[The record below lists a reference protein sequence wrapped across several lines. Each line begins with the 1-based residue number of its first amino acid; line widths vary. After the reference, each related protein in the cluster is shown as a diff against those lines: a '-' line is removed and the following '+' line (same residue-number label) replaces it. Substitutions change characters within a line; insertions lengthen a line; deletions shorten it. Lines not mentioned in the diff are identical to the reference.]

1 MKKTF
6 QFLSLAF
13 AALCFTAC
21 EDVPAPFNIFSEG
34 GGQGASSQLPYTA
47 TFESS
52 LGDFTTE
59 NTVGDFP
66 WTCQYSCAQ
75 ITSYIDTDG
84 DGTKE
89 NNPATS
95 WLISPAFDLT
105 GVEAAHVSFDYILR
119 YANASELATNYQ
131 VLVSKDYSKENGV
144 AAANWT
150 VLPLDLV
157 QGSDWETWT
166 NTGNLNIPAEF
177 CNTANVTVALRY
189 IAQAKAATWE
199 VKNFVL
205 DQGAGDNGGGSGEE
219 GGVKTLP
226 YSEEFSTTLG
236 AFKNYTTSGEGAWTI
251 DYSTAKATGYDNASK
266 VTTAGTYYLV
276 SPEISLA
283 GQTAVHVSYEY
294 IMRYNKGDEN
304 QQVFITDAFNEAA
317 PAEGWTLLVG
327 KHTEGTDW
335 TTFAKEDV
343 AIPAAYLGKTIRIA
357 FRYNTNAESGST
369 WEVKNFAIAAGAASG
384 EGGNTG
390 GGSEGV
396 ATGDGTLANPF
407 NSVAANAYVA
417 AMAADVVSENDV
429 YIKGKIAS
437 VEEAYGT
444 QFGNGSFTISDDGT
458 SANGFKVWRA
468 LYLNNE
474 KYQDG
479 QTQIKVGDEVVVCGK
494 VVNFKGNTPETA
506 QGQAYLY
513 SLVSSEGGNTG
524 GEGGGSVDNPIT
536 NDYITVTA
544 ASFGLENGTAVPQLT
559 LSDGTTLSF
568 DGGGNTNAPK
578 YYTAGTNIRMYPKNT
593 MTVKASKKIAAIVI
607 NVDKYNGTIC
617 NASGDISAN
626 PGSVS
631 TSEQVVTIS
640 SVNATSTVITNTST
654 TTSTPSQIRWISM
667 TIYYVE

>member
-6 QFLSLAF
+6 QFLALAF

-21 EDVPAPFNIFSEG
+21 EDVPAPYNIFSEG
-34 GGQGASSQLPYTA
+34 AGQGTGSHLPYTV

-66 WTCQYSCAQ
+66 WTCQHSCAQ

-119 YANASELATNYQ
+119 YANASDLATNYQ
-131 VLVSKDYSKENGV
+131 VLVSKDYTKDAGV
-144 AAANWT
+144 AAASWT

-157 QGSDWETWT
+157 QVSDWDTWT
-166 NTGNLNIPAEF
+166 NTGNLNIPAAF
-177 CNTANVTVALRY
+177 CNTANVTIALRY

-205 DQGAGDNGGGSGEE
+205 DQGAGDQGAGDNGGGSGEE

-236 AFKNYTTSGEGAWTI
+236 GFKNYTTSGEGAWTI

-294 IMRYNKGDEN
+294 ILRYNKGDEN

-317 PAEGWTLLVG
+317 PAEGWTLLVD

-335 TTFAKEDV
+335 TTFAKEDI
-343 AIPAAYLGKTIRIA
+343 AIPAAYLGKTVRIA

-369 WEVKNFAIAAGAASG
+369 WEVKNFAIAAGAPG
-384 EGGNTG
+384 
-390 GGSEGV
+390 
-396 ATGDGTLANPF
+396 
-407 NSVAANAYVA
+407 
-417 AMAADVVSENDV
+417 
-429 YIKGKIAS
+429 
-437 VEEAYGT
+437 
-444 QFGNGSFTISDDGT
+444 
-458 SANGFKVWRA
+458 
-468 LYLNNE
+468 
-474 KYQDG
+474 
-479 QTQIKVGDEVVVCGK
+479 
-494 VVNFKGNTPETA
+494 
-506 QGQAYLY
+506 
-513 SLVSSEGGNTG
+513 EGGNTG
-524 GEGGGSVDNPIT
+524 GEGGGSVDTPIT

-544 ASFGLENGTAVPQLT
+544 ASFGMGNGEAVSELK
-559 LSDGTTLSF
+559 LSDGTTLTF
-568 DGGGNTNAPK
+568 DGGGNTSAPK
-578 YYTAGTNIRMYPKNT
+578 YYDGGKNIRMYPKNT
-593 MTVKASKKIAAIVI
+593 MTVKASKKIAAVVL

-617 NASGDISAN
+617 NASGDITAN

-631 TSEQVVTIS
+631 TSGQVVTINN
-640 SVNATSTVITNTST
+640 VNANSTVITNTST
-654 TTSTPSQIRWISM
+654 TTSTPSQIRWISL
-667 TIYYVE
+667 TVYYVE

>member
-6 QFLSLAF
+6 QFLALAF

-21 EDVPAPFNIFSEG
+21 EDVPAPYNIFSEG
-34 GGQGASSQLPYTA
+34 AGQGTGSHLPYTV

-66 WTCQYSCAQ
+66 WTCQHSCAQ

-119 YANASELATNYQ
+119 YANASDLATNYQ
-131 VLVSKDYSKENGV
+131 VLVSKDYTKDAGV
-144 AAANWT
+144 AAASWT

-157 QGSDWETWT
+157 QVSDWDTWT

-177 CNTANVTVALRY
+177 CNTANVTIALRY

-205 DQGAGDNGGGSGEE
+205 DQGAGDQGAGDNGGGSGEE

-236 AFKNYTTSGEGAWTI
+236 GFKNYTTSGEGAWTI

-294 IMRYNKGDEN
+294 ILRYNKGDEN
-304 QQVFITDAFNEAA
+304 QQVFITDAFNEAT
-317 PAEGWTLLVG
+317 PAEGWTLLVD

-335 TTFAKEDV
+335 TTFAKEDI
-343 AIPAAYLGKTIRIA
+343 AIPAAYLGKTVRIA

-369 WEVKNFAIAAGAASG
+369 WEVKNFAIAAGAPG
-384 EGGNTG
+384 
-390 GGSEGV
+390 
-396 ATGDGTLANPF
+396 
-407 NSVAANAYVA
+407 
-417 AMAADVVSENDV
+417 
-429 YIKGKIAS
+429 
-437 VEEAYGT
+437 
-444 QFGNGSFTISDDGT
+444 
-458 SANGFKVWRA
+458 
-468 LYLNNE
+468 
-474 KYQDG
+474 
-479 QTQIKVGDEVVVCGK
+479 
-494 VVNFKGNTPETA
+494 
-506 QGQAYLY
+506 
-513 SLVSSEGGNTG
+513 EGGNTG
-524 GEGGGSVDNPIT
+524 GEGGGSVDTPIT

-544 ASFGLENGTAVPQLT
+544 ASFGLENQAAVTELK
-559 LSDGTTLSF
+559 LSDGTTLTF
-568 DGGGNTNAPK
+568 DGGGNTNPPK
-578 YYTAGTNIRMYPKNT
+578 YYDAAKNIRMYPKNT
-593 MTVKASKKIAAIVI
+593 MTVKASKKIAAIVL

-617 NASGDISAN
+617 NASGDITAN

-631 TSEQVVTIS
+631 TSGQVVTIS
-640 SVNATSTVITNTST
+640 NVNATSTVITNTST
-654 TTSTPSQIRWISM
+654 TTSTPSQIRWISL
-667 TIYYVE
+667 TVYYVE

>member
-6 QFLSLAF
+6 QFLALAF

-34 GGQGASSQLPYTA
+34 GQGTSSQFPYTA

-75 ITSYIDTDG
+75 ITSFIDTDG

-131 VLVSKDYSKENGV
+131 VLVSKDYTKDAGV
-144 AAANWT
+144 AAASWT

-157 QGSDWETWT
+157 QGSDWDTWT

-177 CNTANVTVALRY
+177 CNTANVTIALRY
-189 IAQAKAATWE
+189 ISVAKAATWE

-219 GGVKTLP
+219 VGVKTLP

-236 AFKNYTTSGEGAWTI
+236 GFKNYTTSGEGAWKI
-251 DYSTAKATGYDNASK
+251 DFKAATATGYDNSTK

-304 QQVFITDAFNEAA
+304 QQVFITDSFNEAA

-327 KHTEGTDW
+327 KHTEGSDW
-335 TTFAKEDV
+335 TTFAKEDI

-369 WEVKNFAIAAGAASG
+369 WEVKNFAIAAGEGSG

-429 YIKGKIAS
+429 YIKGKIVS
-437 VEEAYGT
+437 VEEAYST
-444 QFGNGSFTISDDGT
+444 QFGNASFTISDDGT

-468 LYLNNE
+468 YYLNNE

-479 QTQIKVGDEVVVCGK
+479 QTQIKVGDEVIVCGK
-494 VVNFKGNTPETA
+494 VVNYKGNTPETA

-524 GEGGGSVDNPIT
+524 GGTVDNPIT

-544 ASFGLENGTAVPQLT
+544 ASFGKANGEAVTELQLA
-559 LSDGTTLSF
+559 DGTTLTF

-578 YYTAGTNIRMYPKNT
+578 YYTSGTNIRMYPKNT
-593 MTVKASKKIAAIVI
+593 MTVKASKKIAAIVL
-607 NVDKYNGTIC
+607 NVDTFNGVVC
-617 NASGDISAN
+617 NASGDITAN

-640 SVNATSTVITNTST
+640 NVNATSTVITNTST
-654 TTSTPSQIRWISM
+654 TTSTPSQIRWISL
-667 TIYYVE
+667 TVYYVE

>member
-6 QFLSLAF
+6 QFLALAF

-21 EDVPAPFNIFSEG
+21 EDVPAPYNIFSEG
-34 GGQGASSQLPYTA
+34 AGQGTGSHLPYTV

-66 WTCQYSCAQ
+66 WTCQHSCAQ

-119 YANASELATNYQ
+119 YANASDLATNYQ
-131 VLVSKDYSKENGV
+131 VLVSKDYTKDAGV
-144 AAANWT
+144 AAASWT

-157 QGSDWETWT
+157 QVSDWDTWT

-177 CNTANVTVALRY
+177 CNTANVTIALRY

-205 DQGAGDNGGGSGEE
+205 DQGAGDQGAGGNGGGSGEE

-236 AFKNYTTSGEGAWTI
+236 GFKNYTTSGEGAWTI

-294 IMRYNKGDEN
+294 ILRYNKGDEN
-304 QQVFITDAFNEAA
+304 QQVFITDAFNEAT
-317 PAEGWTLLVG
+317 PAEGWTLLVD

-335 TTFAKEDV
+335 TTFAKEDI
-343 AIPAAYLGKTIRIA
+343 AIPAAYLGKTVRIA

-369 WEVKNFAIAAGAASG
+369 WEVKNFAIAAGAPG
-384 EGGNTG
+384 
-390 GGSEGV
+390 
-396 ATGDGTLANPF
+396 
-407 NSVAANAYVA
+407 
-417 AMAADVVSENDV
+417 
-429 YIKGKIAS
+429 
-437 VEEAYGT
+437 
-444 QFGNGSFTISDDGT
+444 
-458 SANGFKVWRA
+458 
-468 LYLNNE
+468 
-474 KYQDG
+474 
-479 QTQIKVGDEVVVCGK
+479 
-494 VVNFKGNTPETA
+494 
-506 QGQAYLY
+506 
-513 SLVSSEGGNTG
+513 EGGNTG
-524 GEGGGSVDNPIT
+524 GEGGGSVDTPIT

-544 ASFGLENGTAVPQLT
+544 ASFGLENQAAVTELK
-559 LSDGTTLSF
+559 LSDGTTLTF
-568 DGGGNTNAPK
+568 DGGGNTNPPK
-578 YYTAGTNIRMYPKNT
+578 YYNAGNNIRMYPKNT
-593 MTVKASKKIAAIVI
+593 MTISASKKIAAIVL

-617 NASGDISAN
+617 NASGDITAN

-631 TSEQVVTIS
+631 TSGQVVTINN
-640 SVNATSTVITNTST
+640 VNANSTVITNTST
-654 TTSTPSQIRWISM
+654 TTSTPSQIRWISL
-667 TIYYVE
+667 TVYYVE

>member
-6 QFLSLAF
+6 QFLALAF

-21 EDVPAPFNIFSEG
+21 EDVPAPYNIFSEG
-34 GGQGASSQLPYTA
+34 AGQGTGSHLPYTV

-66 WTCQYSCAQ
+66 WTCQHSCAQ

-119 YANASELATNYQ
+119 YANASDLATNYQ
-131 VLVSKDYSKENGV
+131 VLVSKDYTKDAGV
-144 AAANWT
+144 AAASWT

-157 QGSDWETWT
+157 QVSDWDTWT
-166 NTGNLNIPAEF
+166 NTGNLNIPAAF
-177 CNTANVTVALRY
+177 CNTVNVTIALRY

-205 DQGAGDNGGGSGEE
+205 DQGAGDQGAGDNGGGSGEE

-236 AFKNYTTSGEGAWTI
+236 GFKNYTTSGEGAWTI

-294 IMRYNKGDEN
+294 ILRYNKGDEN
-304 QQVFITDAFNEAA
+304 QQVFITDAFNEAT
-317 PAEGWTLLVG
+317 PAEGWTLLVD

-335 TTFAKEDV
+335 TTFAKEDI
-343 AIPAAYLGKTIRIA
+343 AIPAAYLGKTVRIA

-369 WEVKNFAIAAGAASG
+369 WEVKNFAIAAGAPG
-384 EGGNTG
+384 
-390 GGSEGV
+390 
-396 ATGDGTLANPF
+396 
-407 NSVAANAYVA
+407 
-417 AMAADVVSENDV
+417 
-429 YIKGKIAS
+429 
-437 VEEAYGT
+437 
-444 QFGNGSFTISDDGT
+444 
-458 SANGFKVWRA
+458 
-468 LYLNNE
+468 
-474 KYQDG
+474 
-479 QTQIKVGDEVVVCGK
+479 
-494 VVNFKGNTPETA
+494 
-506 QGQAYLY
+506 
-513 SLVSSEGGNTG
+513 EGGNTG
-524 GEGGGSVDNPIT
+524 GEGGGSVDTPIT

-544 ASFGLENGTAVPQLT
+544 ASFGLENQAAVTELK
-559 LSDGTTLSF
+559 LSDGTTLTF
-568 DGGGNTNAPK
+568 DGGGNTNPPK
-578 YYTAGTNIRMYPKNT
+578 YYNAGNNIRMYPKNT
-593 MTVKASKKIAAIVI
+593 MTVKASKKIAAVVL
-607 NVDKYNGTIC
+607 NVDKYNGVIC

-631 TSEQVVTIS
+631 SSEQVVTIS
-640 SVNATSTVITNTST
+640 NVNATSTVITNTST
-654 TTSTPSQIRWISM
+654 TTSTPSQIRWISL
-667 TIYYVE
+667 TVYYVE

>member
-6 QFLSLAF
+6 QFLALAF

-21 EDVPAPFNIFSEG
+21 EDVPAPYNIFSEG
-34 GGQGASSQLPYTA
+34 AGQGTGSHLPYTV

-66 WTCQYSCAQ
+66 WTCQHSCAQ

-119 YANASELATNYQ
+119 YANASDLATNYQ
-131 VLVSKDYSKENGV
+131 VLVSKDYTKDAGV
-144 AAANWT
+144 AAASWT

-157 QGSDWETWT
+157 QVSDWDTWT
-166 NTGNLNIPAEF
+166 NTGNLNIPAAF
-177 CNTANVTVALRY
+177 CNTANVTIALRY

-205 DQGAGDNGGGSGEE
+205 DQGAGDQGAGDNGGGSGEE

-236 AFKNYTTSGEGAWTI
+236 GFKNYTTSGEGAWTI

-294 IMRYNKGDEN
+294 ILRYNKGDEN
-304 QQVFITDAFNEAA
+304 QQVFITDAFNEAT
-317 PAEGWTLLVG
+317 PAEGWTLLVD

-335 TTFAKEDV
+335 TTFAKEDI
-343 AIPAAYLGKTIRIA
+343 AIPAAYLGKTVRIA

-369 WEVKNFAIAAGAASG
+369 WEVKNFAIAAGAPG
-384 EGGNTG
+384 
-390 GGSEGV
+390 
-396 ATGDGTLANPF
+396 
-407 NSVAANAYVA
+407 
-417 AMAADVVSENDV
+417 
-429 YIKGKIAS
+429 
-437 VEEAYGT
+437 
-444 QFGNGSFTISDDGT
+444 
-458 SANGFKVWRA
+458 
-468 LYLNNE
+468 
-474 KYQDG
+474 
-479 QTQIKVGDEVVVCGK
+479 
-494 VVNFKGNTPETA
+494 
-506 QGQAYLY
+506 
-513 SLVSSEGGNTG
+513 EGGNTG
-524 GEGGGSVDNPIT
+524 GEGGGSVDTPIT

-544 ASFGLENGTAVPQLT
+544 ASFGLENQAAVTELK
-559 LSDGTTLSF
+559 LSDGTTLTF
-568 DGGGNTNAPK
+568 DGGGNTNPPK
-578 YYTAGTNIRMYPKNT
+578 YYNAGNNIRMYPKNT
-593 MTVKASKKIAAIVI
+593 MTVKASKKIAAVVL
-607 NVDKYNGTIC
+607 NVDKYNGVIC

-631 TSEQVVTIS
+631 TSGQVVTINN
-640 SVNATSTVITNTST
+640 VNANSTVITNTST
-654 TTSTPSQIRWISM
+654 TTSTPSQIRWISL
-667 TIYYVE
+667 TVYYVE

>member
-6 QFLSLAF
+6 QFLALAF

-21 EDVPAPFNIFSEG
+21 EDVPAPYNIFSEG
-34 GGQGASSQLPYTA
+34 AGQGTGSHLPYTV

-66 WTCQYSCAQ
+66 WTCQHSCAQ

-119 YANASELATNYQ
+119 YANASDLATNYQ
-131 VLVSKDYSKENGV
+131 VLVSKDYTKDAGV
-144 AAANWT
+144 AAASWT

-157 QGSDWETWT
+157 QVSDWDTWT

-177 CNTANVTVALRY
+177 CNTVNVTIALRY

-205 DQGAGDNGGGSGEE
+205 DQGAGDQGAGDNGGGSGEE

-236 AFKNYTTSGEGAWTI
+236 GFKNYTTSGEGAWTI
-251 DYSTAKATGYDNASK
+251 DYSTAKATGYDNAST

-276 SPEISLA
+276 SPEISLT

-294 IMRYNKGDEN
+294 ILRYNKGDEN
-304 QQVFITDAFNEAA
+304 QQVFITDAFNEAT
-317 PAEGWTLLVG
+317 PAEGWTLLVD

-335 TTFAKEDV
+335 TTFAKEDI
-343 AIPAAYLGKTIRIA
+343 AIPAAYLGKTVRIA

-369 WEVKNFAIAAGAASG
+369 WEVKNFAIAAGAPG
-384 EGGNTG
+384 
-390 GGSEGV
+390 
-396 ATGDGTLANPF
+396 
-407 NSVAANAYVA
+407 
-417 AMAADVVSENDV
+417 
-429 YIKGKIAS
+429 
-437 VEEAYGT
+437 
-444 QFGNGSFTISDDGT
+444 
-458 SANGFKVWRA
+458 
-468 LYLNNE
+468 
-474 KYQDG
+474 
-479 QTQIKVGDEVVVCGK
+479 
-494 VVNFKGNTPETA
+494 
-506 QGQAYLY
+506 
-513 SLVSSEGGNTG
+513 EGGNTG
-524 GEGGGSVDNPIT
+524 GEGGGSVDTPIT

-544 ASFGLENGTAVPQLT
+544 ASFGMGNGEAVSELK
-559 LSDGTTLSF
+559 LSDGTTLTF
-568 DGGGNTNAPK
+568 DGGGNTSAPK
-578 YYTAGTNIRMYPKNT
+578 YYDGGKNIRMYPKNT
-593 MTVKASKKIAAIVI
+593 MTVKASKKIAAVVL

-617 NASGDISAN
+617 NASGDITAN

-631 TSEQVVTIS
+631 TAEQVVTIS

-654 TTSTPSQIRWISM
+654 TTGPQSQLRWVSM

>member
-6 QFLSLAF
+6 QFLALAF

-21 EDVPAPFNIFSEG
+21 EDVPAPYNIFSEG
-34 GGQGASSQLPYTA
+34 AGQGTGSHLPYTV

-66 WTCQYSCAQ
+66 WTCQHSCAQ

-119 YANASELATNYQ
+119 YANASDLATNYQ
-131 VLVSKDYSKENGV
+131 VLVSKDYTKDAGV
-144 AAANWT
+144 AAASWT

-157 QGSDWETWT
+157 QVSDWDTWT

-177 CNTANVTVALRY
+177 CNTANVTIALRY

-205 DQGAGDNGGGSGEE
+205 DQGAGDQGAGDNGGGSGEE

-236 AFKNYTTSGEGAWTI
+236 GFKNYTTSGEGAWTI

-294 IMRYNKGDEN
+294 ILRYNKGDEN
-304 QQVFITDAFNEAA
+304 QQVFITDAFNEAT
-317 PAEGWTLLVG
+317 PAEGWTLLVD

-335 TTFAKEDV
+335 TTFAKEDI
-343 AIPAAYLGKTIRIA
+343 AIPAAYLGKTVRIA

-369 WEVKNFAIAAGAASG
+369 WEVKNFAIAAGAPG
-384 EGGNTG
+384 
-390 GGSEGV
+390 
-396 ATGDGTLANPF
+396 
-407 NSVAANAYVA
+407 
-417 AMAADVVSENDV
+417 
-429 YIKGKIAS
+429 
-437 VEEAYGT
+437 
-444 QFGNGSFTISDDGT
+444 
-458 SANGFKVWRA
+458 
-468 LYLNNE
+468 
-474 KYQDG
+474 
-479 QTQIKVGDEVVVCGK
+479 
-494 VVNFKGNTPETA
+494 
-506 QGQAYLY
+506 
-513 SLVSSEGGNTG
+513 EGGNTG
-524 GEGGGSVDNPIT
+524 GEGGGSVDTPIT

-544 ASFGLENGTAVPQLT
+544 ASFGLENQAAVTELK
-559 LSDGTTLSF
+559 LSDGTTLTF
-568 DGGGNTNAPK
+568 DSGGNTNPPK
-578 YYTAGTNIRMYPKNT
+578 YYNAGNNIRMYPKNT
-593 MTVKASKKIAAIVI
+593 MTISASKKIAAVVL
-607 NVDKYNGTIC
+607 NVDKYNGDIC

-631 TSEQVVTIS
+631 SSEQVVTIS
-640 SVNATSTVITNTST
+640 NVNATSTVITNTST
-654 TTSTPSQIRWISM
+654 TTSTPSQIRWISL
-667 TIYYVE
+667 TVYYVE

>member
-6 QFLSLAF
+6 QFLVLAF

-21 EDVPAPFNIFSEG
+21 EDVPAPYNIFSEG
-34 GGQGASSQLPYTA
+34 AGQGTGSHLPYTV

-66 WTCQYSCAQ
+66 WTCQHSCAQ

-119 YANASELATNYQ
+119 YANASDLATNYQ
-131 VLVSKDYSKENGV
+131 VLVSKDYTKDAGV
-144 AAANWT
+144 AAASWT

-157 QGSDWETWT
+157 QVSDWDTWT

-177 CNTANVTVALRY
+177 CNTANVTIALRY

-205 DQGAGDNGGGSGEE
+205 DQGAGDQGAGDSGGGSGEE

-236 AFKNYTTSGEGAWTI
+236 GFKNYTTSGEGAWTI

-294 IMRYNKGDEN
+294 ILRYNKGDEN
-304 QQVFITDAFNEAA
+304 QQVFITDAFNEAN
-317 PAEGWTLLVG
+317 PAEGWTLLVD

-335 TTFAKEDV
+335 TTFAKEDI
-343 AIPAAYLGKTIRIA
+343 AIPAAYLGKTVRIA

-369 WEVKNFAIAAGAASG
+369 WEVKNFAIAAGAPG
-384 EGGNTG
+384 
-390 GGSEGV
+390 
-396 ATGDGTLANPF
+396 
-407 NSVAANAYVA
+407 
-417 AMAADVVSENDV
+417 
-429 YIKGKIAS
+429 
-437 VEEAYGT
+437 
-444 QFGNGSFTISDDGT
+444 
-458 SANGFKVWRA
+458 
-468 LYLNNE
+468 
-474 KYQDG
+474 
-479 QTQIKVGDEVVVCGK
+479 
-494 VVNFKGNTPETA
+494 
-506 QGQAYLY
+506 
-513 SLVSSEGGNTG
+513 EGGNTG
-524 GEGGGSVDNPIT
+524 GEGGGSVDTPIT

-544 ASFGLENGTAVPQLT
+544 ASFGLENQAAVTELK
-559 LSDGTTLSF
+559 LSDGTTLTF
-568 DGGGNTNAPK
+568 DGGGGTHAPK
-578 YYTAGTNIRMYPKNT
+578 YYTYTAGANIRMYPKNT
-593 MTVKASKKIAAIVI
+593 MTVKASKKIAAIVL

-617 NASGDISAN
+617 NASGDITAN

-631 TSEQVVTIS
+631 TSGQVVTINN
-640 SVNATSTVITNTST
+640 VNANSTVITNTST
-654 TTSTPSQIRWISM
+654 TTSTPSQIRWISL
-667 TIYYVE
+667 TVYYVE

>member
-6 QFLSLAF
+6 QFLVLAF

-21 EDVPAPFNIFSEG
+21 EDVPAPYNIFSEG
-34 GGQGASSQLPYTA
+34 AGQGTGSHLPYTV

-66 WTCQYSCAQ
+66 WTCQHSCAQ

-119 YANASELATNYQ
+119 YANASDLATNYQ
-131 VLVSKDYSKENGV
+131 VLVSKDYTKDAGV
-144 AAANWT
+144 AAASWT

-157 QGSDWETWT
+157 QVSDWDTWT

-177 CNTANVTVALRY
+177 CNTANVTIALRY

-205 DQGAGDNGGGSGEE
+205 DQGAGDQGAGDNGGGSGEE

-236 AFKNYTTSGEGAWTI
+236 GFKNYTTSGEGAWTI

-304 QQVFITDAFNEAA
+304 QQVFITDAFNEAT
-317 PAEGWTLLVG
+317 PAEGWTLLVD

-335 TTFAKEDV
+335 TTFAKEDI
-343 AIPAAYLGKTIRIA
+343 AIPAAYLGKTVRIA

-369 WEVKNFAIAAGAASG
+369 WEVKNFAIAAGAPG
-384 EGGNTG
+384 
-390 GGSEGV
+390 
-396 ATGDGTLANPF
+396 
-407 NSVAANAYVA
+407 
-417 AMAADVVSENDV
+417 
-429 YIKGKIAS
+429 
-437 VEEAYGT
+437 
-444 QFGNGSFTISDDGT
+444 
-458 SANGFKVWRA
+458 
-468 LYLNNE
+468 
-474 KYQDG
+474 
-479 QTQIKVGDEVVVCGK
+479 
-494 VVNFKGNTPETA
+494 
-506 QGQAYLY
+506 
-513 SLVSSEGGNTG
+513 EGGNTG
-524 GEGGGSVDNPIT
+524 GEGGGSVDTPIT

-544 ASFGLENGTAVPQLT
+544 ASFGLENQEAVTELK
-559 LSDGTTLSF
+559 LSDGTTLTF
-568 DGGGNTNAPK
+568 DGGGNTNPPK
-578 YYTAGTNIRMYPKNT
+578 YYKAGNNIRMYPKNT
-593 MTVKASKKIAAIVI
+593 MTISASKKIAAVVL
-607 NVDKYNGTIC
+607 NVDKYNGDIC
-617 NASGDISAN
+617 NASGDITAN

-631 TSEQVVTIS
+631 TSGQVVTINN
-640 SVNATSTVITNTST
+640 VNANSTVITNTST
-654 TTSTPSQIRWISM
+654 TTGPKSQIRWVSL
-667 TIYYVE
+667 TVYYVE

>member
-6 QFLSLAF
+6 QFLALAF

-21 EDVPAPFNIFSEG
+21 EDVPAPYNIFSEG
-34 GGQGASSQLPYTA
+34 AGQGTGSHLPYTV

-66 WTCQYSCAQ
+66 WTCQHSCAQ

-119 YANASELATNYQ
+119 YANASDLATNYQ
-131 VLVSKDYSKENGV
+131 VLVSKDYTKDAGV
-144 AAANWT
+144 AAASWT

-157 QGSDWETWT
+157 QVSDWDTWT
-166 NTGNLNIPAEF
+166 NTGNLNIPAAF
-177 CNTANVTVALRY
+177 CNTANVTIALRY

-205 DQGAGDNGGGSGEE
+205 DQGAGDQGAGDNGGGSGEE

-236 AFKNYTTSGEGAWTI
+236 GFKNYTTSGEGAWTI

-283 GQTAVHVSYEY
+283 GQTAVHLSYEY
-294 IMRYNKGDEN
+294 ILRYNKGDEN
-304 QQVFITDAFNEAA
+304 QQVFITDAFNEAT
-317 PAEGWTLLVG
+317 PAEGWTLLVD

-335 TTFAKEDV
+335 TTFAKEDI
-343 AIPAAYLGKTIRIA
+343 AIPAAYLGKTVRIA

-369 WEVKNFAIAAGAASG
+369 WEVKNFAIAAGAPG
-384 EGGNTG
+384 
-390 GGSEGV
+390 
-396 ATGDGTLANPF
+396 
-407 NSVAANAYVA
+407 
-417 AMAADVVSENDV
+417 
-429 YIKGKIAS
+429 
-437 VEEAYGT
+437 
-444 QFGNGSFTISDDGT
+444 
-458 SANGFKVWRA
+458 
-468 LYLNNE
+468 
-474 KYQDG
+474 
-479 QTQIKVGDEVVVCGK
+479 
-494 VVNFKGNTPETA
+494 
-506 QGQAYLY
+506 
-513 SLVSSEGGNTG
+513 EGGNTG
-524 GEGGGSVDNPIT
+524 GEGGGSVDTPIT

-544 ASFGLENGTAVPQLT
+544 ASFGLENQAAVTELK
-559 LSDGTTLSF
+559 LSDGTTLTF
-568 DGGGNTNAPK
+568 DGGGNTNPPK
-578 YYTAGTNIRMYPKNT
+578 YYNAGNNIRMYPKNT
-593 MTVKASKKIAAIVI
+593 MTVKASKKIAAIVL

-617 NASGDISAN
+617 NASGDITAN

-631 TSEQVVTIS
+631 TSGQVVTINN
-640 SVNATSTVITNTST
+640 VNANSTVITNTST
-654 TTSTPSQIRWISM
+654 TTSTPSQIRWISL
-667 TIYYVE
+667 TVYYVE

>member
-6 QFLSLAF
+6 QFLALAF

-21 EDVPAPFNIFSEG
+21 EDVPAPYNIFSEG
-34 GGQGASSQLPYTA
+34 AGQGTGSHLPYTV

-66 WTCQYSCAQ
+66 WTCQHSCAQ

-119 YANASELATNYQ
+119 YANASDLATNYQ
-131 VLVSKDYSKENGV
+131 VLVSKDYTKDAGV
-144 AAANWT
+144 AAASWT

-157 QGSDWETWT
+157 QVSDWDTWT

-177 CNTANVTVALRY
+177 CNTANVTIALRY

-205 DQGAGDNGGGSGEE
+205 DQGAGDQGAGDNGGGSGEE

-236 AFKNYTTSGEGAWTI
+236 GFKNYTTSGEGAWTI

-294 IMRYNKGDEN
+294 ILRYNKGDEN
-304 QQVFITDAFNEAA
+304 QQVFITDAFNEAT
-317 PAEGWTLLVG
+317 PAEGWTLLVD

-335 TTFAKEDV
+335 TTFAKEDI
-343 AIPAAYLGKTIRIA
+343 AIPAAYLGKTVRIA

-369 WEVKNFAIAAGAASG
+369 WEVKNFAIAAGAPG
-384 EGGNTG
+384 
-390 GGSEGV
+390 
-396 ATGDGTLANPF
+396 
-407 NSVAANAYVA
+407 
-417 AMAADVVSENDV
+417 
-429 YIKGKIAS
+429 
-437 VEEAYGT
+437 
-444 QFGNGSFTISDDGT
+444 
-458 SANGFKVWRA
+458 
-468 LYLNNE
+468 
-474 KYQDG
+474 
-479 QTQIKVGDEVVVCGK
+479 
-494 VVNFKGNTPETA
+494 
-506 QGQAYLY
+506 
-513 SLVSSEGGNTG
+513 EGGNTG
-524 GEGGGSVDNPIT
+524 GEGGGSVDTPIT

-544 ASFGLENGTAVPQLT
+544 ASFGMGNGEAVSELK
-559 LSDGTTLSF
+559 LSDGTTLTF
-568 DGGGNTNAPK
+568 DGGGNTSAPK
-578 YYTAGTNIRMYPKNT
+578 YYDGGKNIRMYPKNT
-593 MTVKASKKIAAIVI
+593 MTVKASKKIAAIVL

-617 NASGDISAN
+617 NASGDITAN

-631 TSEQVVTIS
+631 TSGQVVTINN
-640 SVNATSTVITNTST
+640 VNATSTVITNTST
-654 TTSTPSQIRWISM
+654 TTSTPSQIRWISL
-667 TIYYVE
+667 TVYYVE

>member
-6 QFLSLAF
+6 QFLALAF

-21 EDVPAPFNIFSEG
+21 EDVPAPYNIFSEG
-34 GGQGASSQLPYTA
+34 AGQGTGSHLPYTV

-66 WTCQYSCAQ
+66 WTCQHSCAQ

-119 YANASELATNYQ
+119 YANASDLATNYQ
-131 VLVSKDYSKENGV
+131 VLVSKDYTKDAGV
-144 AAANWT
+144 AAASWT

-157 QGSDWETWT
+157 QVSDWDTWT
-166 NTGNLNIPAEF
+166 NTGNLNIPAAF
-177 CNTANVTVALRY
+177 CNTANVTIALRY

-205 DQGAGDNGGGSGEE
+205 DQGAGDQGAGDNGGGSGEE

-236 AFKNYTTSGEGAWTI
+236 GFKNYTSSGEGAWTI

-294 IMRYNKGDEN
+294 ILRYNKGDEN
-304 QQVFITDAFNEAA
+304 QQVFITDAFNEAT
-317 PAEGWTLLVG
+317 PAEGWTLLVD

-335 TTFAKEDV
+335 TTFAKEDI
-343 AIPAAYLGKTIRIA
+343 AIPAAYLGKTVRIA

-369 WEVKNFAIAAGAASG
+369 WEVKNFAIAAGAPG
-384 EGGNTG
+384 
-390 GGSEGV
+390 
-396 ATGDGTLANPF
+396 
-407 NSVAANAYVA
+407 
-417 AMAADVVSENDV
+417 
-429 YIKGKIAS
+429 
-437 VEEAYGT
+437 
-444 QFGNGSFTISDDGT
+444 
-458 SANGFKVWRA
+458 
-468 LYLNNE
+468 
-474 KYQDG
+474 
-479 QTQIKVGDEVVVCGK
+479 
-494 VVNFKGNTPETA
+494 
-506 QGQAYLY
+506 
-513 SLVSSEGGNTG
+513 EGGNTG
-524 GEGGGSVDNPIT
+524 GEGGGSVDTPIT

-544 ASFGLENGTAVPQLT
+544 ASFGLENQAAVTELK
-559 LSDGTTLSF
+559 LSDGTTLTF
-568 DGGGNTNAPK
+568 DGGGNTNPPK
-578 YYTAGTNIRMYPKNT
+578 YYNAGNNIRMYPKNT
-593 MTVKASKKIAAIVI
+593 MTVKASKKIAAIVL

-617 NASGDISAN
+617 NASGDITAN

-654 TTSTPSQIRWISM
+654 TTSTPSQIRWISL
-667 TIYYVE
+667 TVYYVE

>member
-6 QFLSLAF
+6 QFLALAF

-21 EDVPAPFNIFSEG
+21 EDVPAPYNIFSEG
-34 GGQGASSQLPYTA
+34 AGQGTGSHLPYTV

-66 WTCQYSCAQ
+66 WTCQHSCAQ

-119 YANASELATNYQ
+119 YANASDLATNYQ
-131 VLVSKDYSKENGV
+131 VLVSKDYTKDAGV
-144 AAANWT
+144 AAASWT

-157 QGSDWETWT
+157 QVSDWDTWT
-166 NTGNLNIPAEF
+166 NTGNLNIPAAF
-177 CNTANVTVALRY
+177 CNTANVTIALRY

-205 DQGAGDNGGGSGEE
+205 DQGAGDQGAGDNGGGSGEE

-236 AFKNYTTSGEGAWTI
+236 GFKNYTTSGEGAWTI

-283 GQTAVHVSYEY
+283 GQTAVHLSYEY
-294 IMRYNKGDEN
+294 ILRYNKGDEN
-304 QQVFITDAFNEAA
+304 QQVFITDAFNEAT
-317 PAEGWTLLVG
+317 PAEGWTLLVD

-335 TTFAKEDV
+335 TTFAKEDI
-343 AIPAAYLGKTIRIA
+343 AIPAAYLGKTVRIA

-369 WEVKNFAIAAGAASG
+369 WEVKNFAIAAGAPG
-384 EGGNTG
+384 
-390 GGSEGV
+390 
-396 ATGDGTLANPF
+396 
-407 NSVAANAYVA
+407 
-417 AMAADVVSENDV
+417 
-429 YIKGKIAS
+429 
-437 VEEAYGT
+437 
-444 QFGNGSFTISDDGT
+444 
-458 SANGFKVWRA
+458 
-468 LYLNNE
+468 
-474 KYQDG
+474 
-479 QTQIKVGDEVVVCGK
+479 
-494 VVNFKGNTPETA
+494 
-506 QGQAYLY
+506 
-513 SLVSSEGGNTG
+513 EGGNTG
-524 GEGGGSVDNPIT
+524 GEGGGSVDTPIT

-544 ASFGLENGTAVPQLT
+544 ASFGLENQAAVTELK
-559 LSDGTTLSF
+559 LSDGTTLTF
-568 DGGGNTNAPK
+568 DGGGGTHAPK
-578 YYTAGTNIRMYPKNT
+578 YYTYTAGANIRMYPKNT
-593 MTVKASKKIAAIVI
+593 MTVKASKKIAAIVL

-617 NASGDISAN
+617 NASGDITAN

-631 TSEQVVTIS
+631 TSGQVVTINN
-640 SVNATSTVITNTST
+640 VNANSTVITNTST
-654 TTSTPSQIRWISM
+654 TTSTPSQIRWISL
-667 TIYYVE
+667 TVYYVE

>member
-6 QFLSLAF
+6 QFLALAF

-21 EDVPAPFNIFSEG
+21 EDVPAPYNIFSEG
-34 GGQGASSQLPYTA
+34 AGQGTGSHLPYTV

-66 WTCQYSCAQ
+66 WTCQHSCAQ

-119 YANASELATNYQ
+119 YANASDLATNYQ
-131 VLVSKDYSKENGV
+131 VLVSKDYTKDAGV
-144 AAANWT
+144 AAASWT

-157 QGSDWETWT
+157 QVSDWDTWT

-177 CNTANVTVALRY
+177 CNTANVTIALRY

-205 DQGAGDNGGGSGEE
+205 DQGAGDQGAGDNGGGSGEE

-236 AFKNYTTSGEGAWTI
+236 GFKNYTTSGEGAWTI

-294 IMRYNKGDEN
+294 ILRYNKGDEN
-304 QQVFITDAFNEAA
+304 QQVFITDAFNEAN
-317 PAEGWTLLVG
+317 PAEGWTLLVD

-335 TTFAKEDV
+335 TTFAKEDI
-343 AIPAAYLGKTIRIA
+343 AIPAAYLGKTVRIA

-369 WEVKNFAIAAGAASG
+369 WEVKNFAIAAGAPG
-384 EGGNTG
+384 
-390 GGSEGV
+390 
-396 ATGDGTLANPF
+396 
-407 NSVAANAYVA
+407 
-417 AMAADVVSENDV
+417 
-429 YIKGKIAS
+429 
-437 VEEAYGT
+437 
-444 QFGNGSFTISDDGT
+444 
-458 SANGFKVWRA
+458 
-468 LYLNNE
+468 
-474 KYQDG
+474 
-479 QTQIKVGDEVVVCGK
+479 
-494 VVNFKGNTPETA
+494 
-506 QGQAYLY
+506 
-513 SLVSSEGGNTG
+513 EGGNTG
-524 GEGGGSVDNPIT
+524 GEGGGSVDTPIT

-544 ASFGLENGTAVPQLT
+544 ASFGLENQAAVTELK
-559 LSDGTTLSF
+559 LSDGTTLTF
-568 DGGGNTNAPK
+568 DGGGNTTPPK
-578 YYTAGTNIRMYPKNT
+578 YYNAGNNIRMYPKNT
-593 MTVKASKKIAAIVI
+593 MTVKASKKIAAVVL
-607 NVDKYNGTIC
+607 NVDKYNGVIC

-640 SVNATSTVITNTST
+640 NVNATSTVITNTST
-654 TTSTPSQIRWISM
+654 TTGTKSQIRWVSM

>member
-6 QFLSLAF
+6 QFLALAF

-21 EDVPAPFNIFSEG
+21 EDVPAPYNIFSEG
-34 GGQGASSQLPYTA
+34 AGQGTGSHLPYTV

-66 WTCQYSCAQ
+66 WTCQHSCAQ

-119 YANASELATNYQ
+119 YANASDLATNYQ
-131 VLVSKDYSKENGV
+131 VLVSKDYTKDAGV
-144 AAANWT
+144 AAASWT

-157 QGSDWETWT
+157 QVSDWDTWT
-166 NTGNLNIPAEF
+166 NTGNLNIPAAF
-177 CNTANVTVALRY
+177 CNTANVTIALRY

-236 AFKNYTTSGEGAWTI
+236 GFKNYTTSGEGAWTI

-294 IMRYNKGDEN
+294 ILRYNKGDEN
-304 QQVFITDAFNEAA
+304 QQVFITDAFNEAT
-317 PAEGWTLLVG
+317 PAEGWTLLVD

-335 TTFAKEDV
+335 TTFAKEDI
-343 AIPAAYLGKTIRIA
+343 AIPAAYLGKTVRIA

-369 WEVKNFAIAAGAASG
+369 WEVKNFAIAAGAPG
-384 EGGNTG
+384 
-390 GGSEGV
+390 
-396 ATGDGTLANPF
+396 
-407 NSVAANAYVA
+407 
-417 AMAADVVSENDV
+417 
-429 YIKGKIAS
+429 
-437 VEEAYGT
+437 
-444 QFGNGSFTISDDGT
+444 
-458 SANGFKVWRA
+458 
-468 LYLNNE
+468 
-474 KYQDG
+474 
-479 QTQIKVGDEVVVCGK
+479 
-494 VVNFKGNTPETA
+494 
-506 QGQAYLY
+506 
-513 SLVSSEGGNTG
+513 EGGNTG
-524 GEGGGSVDNPIT
+524 GEGGGSVDTPIT

-544 ASFGLENGTAVPQLT
+544 ASFGLENQAAVTELK
-559 LSDGTTLSF
+559 LSDGTTLTF
-568 DGGGNTNAPK
+568 DGGGNTNPPK
-578 YYTAGTNIRMYPKNT
+578 YYNTGNNIRMYPKNT
-593 MTVKASKKIAAIVI
+593 MTISASKKIAAVVL
-607 NVDKYNGTIC
+607 NVDKYNGDIC
-617 NASGDISAN
+617 NASGDIAAN

-640 SVNATSTVITNTST
+640 NVNATSTVITNTST
-654 TTSTPSQIRWISM
+654 TTGPKSQIRWVSL
-667 TIYYVE
+667 TVYYVE

>member
-6 QFLSLAF
+6 QFLALAF

-21 EDVPAPFNIFSEG
+21 EDVPAPYNIFSEG
-34 GGQGASSQLPYTA
+34 AGQGTGSHLPYTV

-66 WTCQYSCAQ
+66 WTCQHSCAQ

-119 YANASELATNYQ
+119 YANASDLATNYQ
-131 VLVSKDYSKENGV
+131 VLVSKDYTKDAGV
-144 AAANWT
+144 AAASWT

-157 QGSDWETWT
+157 QVSDWDTWT

-177 CNTANVTVALRY
+177 CNTANVTIALRY

-205 DQGAGDNGGGSGEE
+205 DQGAGDQGAGDNGGGSGEE

-236 AFKNYTTSGEGAWTI
+236 GFKNYTTSGEGAWTI

-294 IMRYNKGDEN
+294 ILRYNKGDEN
-304 QQVFITDAFNEAA
+304 QQVFITDAFNEAT
-317 PAEGWTLLVG
+317 PAEGWTLLVD

-335 TTFAKEDV
+335 TTFAKEDI
-343 AIPAAYLGKTIRIA
+343 AIPAAYLGKTVRIA

-369 WEVKNFAIAAGAASG
+369 WEVKNFAIAAGAPG
-384 EGGNTG
+384 
-390 GGSEGV
+390 
-396 ATGDGTLANPF
+396 
-407 NSVAANAYVA
+407 
-417 AMAADVVSENDV
+417 
-429 YIKGKIAS
+429 
-437 VEEAYGT
+437 
-444 QFGNGSFTISDDGT
+444 
-458 SANGFKVWRA
+458 
-468 LYLNNE
+468 
-474 KYQDG
+474 
-479 QTQIKVGDEVVVCGK
+479 
-494 VVNFKGNTPETA
+494 
-506 QGQAYLY
+506 
-513 SLVSSEGGNTG
+513 EGGNTG
-524 GEGGGSVDNPIT
+524 GEGGGSVDTPIT

-544 ASFGLENGTAVPQLT
+544 ASFGLENQAAVTELK
-559 LSDGTTLSF
+559 LSDGTTLTF
-568 DGGGNTNAPK
+568 DGGGNTNPPK
-578 YYTAGTNIRMYPKNT
+578 YYNAGNNIRMYPKNT
-593 MTVKASKKIAAIVI
+593 MTISASKKIAAVVL
-607 NVDKYNGTIC
+607 NVDKYNGDIC
-617 NASGDISAN
+617 NASGDITAN

-631 TSEQVVTIS
+631 TSGQVVTINN
-640 SVNATSTVITNTST
+640 VNATSTVITNTST
-654 TTSTPSQIRWISM
+654 TTSTPSQIRWISL
-667 TIYYVE
+667 TVYYVE

>member
-6 QFLSLAF
+6 QFLALAF

-21 EDVPAPFNIFSEG
+21 EDVPAPYNIFSEG
-34 GGQGASSQLPYTA
+34 AGQGTGSHLPYTV

-66 WTCQYSCAQ
+66 WTCQHSCAQ

-119 YANASELATNYQ
+119 YANASDLATNYQ
-131 VLVSKDYSKENGV
+131 VLVSKDYTKDAGV
-144 AAANWT
+144 AAASWT

-157 QGSDWETWT
+157 QVSDWDTWT
-166 NTGNLNIPAEF
+166 NTGNLNIPAAF
-177 CNTANVTVALRY
+177 CNTANVTIALRY

-205 DQGAGDNGGGSGEE
+205 DQGAGDQGAGDNGGGSGEE

-236 AFKNYTTSGEGAWTI
+236 GFKNYTTSGEGAWTI

-294 IMRYNKGDEN
+294 ILRYNKGDEN
-304 QQVFITDAFNEAA
+304 QQVFITDAFNEAT
-317 PAEGWTLLVG
+317 PAEGWTLLVD

-335 TTFAKEDV
+335 TTFAKEDI
-343 AIPAAYLGKTIRIA
+343 AIPAAYLGKTVRIA

-369 WEVKNFAIAAGAASG
+369 WEVKNFAIAAGAPG
-384 EGGNTG
+384 
-390 GGSEGV
+390 
-396 ATGDGTLANPF
+396 
-407 NSVAANAYVA
+407 
-417 AMAADVVSENDV
+417 
-429 YIKGKIAS
+429 
-437 VEEAYGT
+437 
-444 QFGNGSFTISDDGT
+444 
-458 SANGFKVWRA
+458 
-468 LYLNNE
+468 
-474 KYQDG
+474 
-479 QTQIKVGDEVVVCGK
+479 
-494 VVNFKGNTPETA
+494 
-506 QGQAYLY
+506 
-513 SLVSSEGGNTG
+513 EGGNTG
-524 GEGGGSVDNPIT
+524 GEGGGSVDTPIT

-544 ASFGLENGTAVPQLT
+544 ASFGLENQEAVTELK
-559 LSDGTTLSF
+559 LSDGTTLTF
-568 DGGGNTNAPK
+568 DGGGNTIPPK
-578 YYTAGTNIRMYPKNT
+578 YYKAGNNIRMYPKNT
-593 MTVKASKKIAAIVI
+593 MTISASKKIAAVVL
-607 NVDKYNGTIC
+607 NVDKYNGDIC
-617 NASGDISAN
+617 NASGDITAN

-631 TSEQVVTIS
+631 TSGQVVTINN
-640 SVNATSTVITNTST
+640 VNATSTVITNTST
-654 TTSTPSQIRWISM
+654 TTSPKSQIRWVSL
-667 TIYYVE
+667 TVYYVE

>member
-6 QFLSLAF
+6 QFLALAF

-21 EDVPAPFNIFSEG
+21 EDVPAPYNIFSEG
-34 GGQGASSQLPYTA
+34 AGQGTGSHLPYTV

-66 WTCQYSCAQ
+66 WTCQHSCAQ

-119 YANASELATNYQ
+119 YANASDLATNYQ
-131 VLVSKDYSKENGV
+131 VLVSKDYTKDAGV
-144 AAANWT
+144 AAASWT

-157 QGSDWETWT
+157 QVSDWDTWT
-166 NTGNLNIPAEF
+166 NTGNLNIPAAF
-177 CNTANVTVALRY
+177 CNTANVTIALRY

-205 DQGAGDNGGGSGEE
+205 DQGAGDQGAGDSGGGSGEE

-236 AFKNYTTSGEGAWTI
+236 GFKNYTTSGEGAWTI

-294 IMRYNKGDEN
+294 ILRYNKGDEN
-304 QQVFITDAFNEAA
+304 QQVFITDAFNEAT
-317 PAEGWTLLVG
+317 PAEGWTLLVD

-335 TTFAKEDV
+335 TTFAKEDI
-343 AIPAAYLGKTIRIA
+343 AIPAAYLGKTVRIA

-369 WEVKNFAIAAGAASG
+369 WEVKNFAIAAGAPG
-384 EGGNTG
+384 
-390 GGSEGV
+390 
-396 ATGDGTLANPF
+396 
-407 NSVAANAYVA
+407 
-417 AMAADVVSENDV
+417 
-429 YIKGKIAS
+429 
-437 VEEAYGT
+437 
-444 QFGNGSFTISDDGT
+444 
-458 SANGFKVWRA
+458 
-468 LYLNNE
+468 
-474 KYQDG
+474 
-479 QTQIKVGDEVVVCGK
+479 
-494 VVNFKGNTPETA
+494 
-506 QGQAYLY
+506 
-513 SLVSSEGGNTG
+513 EGGNTG
-524 GEGGGSVDNPIT
+524 GEGGGSVDTPIT

-544 ASFGLENGTAVPQLT
+544 ASFGLENQAAVTELK
-559 LSDGTTLSF
+559 LSDGTTLTF
-568 DGGGNTNAPK
+568 DGGGGTHAPK
-578 YYTAGTNIRMYPKNT
+578 YYTYTAGANIRMYPKNT
-593 MTVKASKKIAAIVI
+593 MTVKASKKIAAIVL

-617 NASGDISAN
+617 NASGDITAN

-631 TSEQVVTIS
+631 TSGQVVTINN
-640 SVNATSTVITNTST
+640 VNANSTVITNTST
-654 TTSTPSQIRWISM
+654 TTSTPSQIRWISL
-667 TIYYVE
+667 TVYYVE

>member
-6 QFLSLAF
+6 QFLALAF

-21 EDVPAPFNIFSEG
+21 EDVPAPYNIFSEG
-34 GGQGASSQLPYTA
+34 AGQGTGSHLPYTV

-66 WTCQYSCAQ
+66 WTCQHSCAQ

-119 YANASELATNYQ
+119 YANASDLATNYQ
-131 VLVSKDYSKENGV
+131 VLVSKDYTKDAGV
-144 AAANWT
+144 AAASWT

-157 QGSDWETWT
+157 QVSDWDTWT

-177 CNTANVTVALRY
+177 CNTANVTIALRY
-189 IAQAKAATWE
+189 IAQAKAATWG

-205 DQGAGDNGGGSGEE
+205 DQGAGDQGAGDSGGGSGEE

-236 AFKNYTTSGEGAWTI
+236 GFKNYTTSGEGAWTI
-251 DYSTAKATGYDNASK
+251 DYSTAKATGYDNAST

-294 IMRYNKGDEN
+294 ILRYNKGDEN
-304 QQVFITDAFNEAA
+304 QQVFITDAFNEAT
-317 PAEGWTLLVG
+317 PAEGWTLLVD

-335 TTFAKEDV
+335 TTFAKEDI
-343 AIPAAYLGKTIRIA
+343 AIPDAYLGKTIRIA

-369 WEVKNFAIAAGAASG
+369 WEVKNFAIAAGAPG
-384 EGGNTG
+384 
-390 GGSEGV
+390 
-396 ATGDGTLANPF
+396 
-407 NSVAANAYVA
+407 
-417 AMAADVVSENDV
+417 
-429 YIKGKIAS
+429 
-437 VEEAYGT
+437 
-444 QFGNGSFTISDDGT
+444 
-458 SANGFKVWRA
+458 
-468 LYLNNE
+468 
-474 KYQDG
+474 
-479 QTQIKVGDEVVVCGK
+479 
-494 VVNFKGNTPETA
+494 
-506 QGQAYLY
+506 
-513 SLVSSEGGNTG
+513 EGGNTG
-524 GEGGGSVDNPIT
+524 GEGGGSVDTPIT

-544 ASFGLENGTAVPQLT
+544 ASFGLENQAAVTELK
-559 LSDGTTLSF
+559 LSDGTTLTF
-568 DGGGNTNAPK
+568 DGGGGTHAPK
-578 YYTAGTNIRMYPKNT
+578 YYTYTAGANIRMYPKNT
-593 MTVKASKKIAAIVI
+593 MTVKASKKIAAIVL

-617 NASGDISAN
+617 NASGDITAN

-640 SVNATSTVITNTST
+640 NVNATSTVITNTST
-654 TTSTPSQIRWISM
+654 TTGPKSQIRWVSL
-667 TIYYVE
+667 TVYYVE

>member
-6 QFLSLAF
+6 QFLALAF

-21 EDVPAPFNIFSEG
+21 EDVPAPYNIFSEG
-34 GGQGASSQLPYTA
+34 AGQGTGSHLPYTV

-66 WTCQYSCAQ
+66 WTCQHSCAQ

-119 YANASELATNYQ
+119 YANASDLATNYQ
-131 VLVSKDYSKENGV
+131 VLVSKDYTKDAGV
-144 AAANWT
+144 AAASWT

-157 QGSDWETWT
+157 QVSDWDTWT

-177 CNTANVTVALRY
+177 CNTANVTIALRY

-205 DQGAGDNGGGSGEE
+205 DQGAGDQGAGDNGGGSGEE

-236 AFKNYTTSGEGAWTI
+236 GFKNYTTSGEGAWTI

-294 IMRYNKGDEN
+294 ILRYNKGDEN
-304 QQVFITDAFNEAA
+304 QQVFITDAFNEAT
-317 PAEGWTLLVG
+317 PAEGWTLLVD

-335 TTFAKEDV
+335 TTFAKEDI
-343 AIPAAYLGKTIRIA
+343 AIPDAYLGKTIRIA

-369 WEVKNFAIAAGAASG
+369 WEVKNFAIAAGAPG
-384 EGGNTG
+384 
-390 GGSEGV
+390 
-396 ATGDGTLANPF
+396 
-407 NSVAANAYVA
+407 
-417 AMAADVVSENDV
+417 
-429 YIKGKIAS
+429 
-437 VEEAYGT
+437 
-444 QFGNGSFTISDDGT
+444 
-458 SANGFKVWRA
+458 
-468 LYLNNE
+468 
-474 KYQDG
+474 
-479 QTQIKVGDEVVVCGK
+479 
-494 VVNFKGNTPETA
+494 
-506 QGQAYLY
+506 
-513 SLVSSEGGNTG
+513 EGGNTG
-524 GEGGGSVDNPIT
+524 GEGGGSVDTPIT

-544 ASFGLENGTAVPQLT
+544 ASFGLENQAAVTELK
-559 LSDGTTLSF
+559 LSDGTTLTF
-568 DGGGNTNAPK
+568 DGGGNTNPPK
-578 YYTAGTNIRMYPKNT
+578 YYNAGNNIRMYPKNT
-593 MTVKASKKIAAIVI
+593 MTISASKKIAAVVL
-607 NVDKYNGTIC
+607 NVDKYNGVIC
-617 NASGDISAN
+617 NASGDIAAN

-631 TSEQVVTIS
+631 TSGQVVTINN
-640 SVNATSTVITNTST
+640 VNANSTVITNTST
-654 TTSTPSQIRWISM
+654 TTSTPSQIRWISL
-667 TIYYVE
+667 TVYYVE

>member
-6 QFLSLAF
+6 QFLALAF

-21 EDVPAPFNIFSEG
+21 EDVPAPYNIFSEG
-34 GGQGASSQLPYTA
+34 AGQGTGSHLPYTV

-66 WTCQYSCAQ
+66 WTCQHSCAQ

-119 YANASELATNYQ
+119 YANASDLATNYQ
-131 VLVSKDYSKENGV
+131 VLVSKDYTKDAGV
-144 AAANWT
+144 AAASWT

-157 QGSDWETWT
+157 QVSDWDTWT

-177 CNTANVTVALRY
+177 CNTANVTIALRY

-205 DQGAGDNGGGSGEE
+205 DQGAGDQGAGDNGGGSGEE

-236 AFKNYTTSGEGAWTI
+236 GFKNYTTSGEGAWTI
-251 DYSTAKATGYDNASK
+251 DYGTAKATGYDNASK

-294 IMRYNKGDEN
+294 ILRYNKGDEN
-304 QQVFITDAFNEAA
+304 QQVFITDAFNEAT
-317 PAEGWTLLVG
+317 PAEGWTLLVD

-335 TTFAKEDV
+335 TTFAKEDI
-343 AIPAAYLGKTIRIA
+343 AIPAAYLGKTVRIA

-369 WEVKNFAIAAGAASG
+369 WEVKNFAIAAGAPG
-384 EGGNTG
+384 
-390 GGSEGV
+390 
-396 ATGDGTLANPF
+396 
-407 NSVAANAYVA
+407 
-417 AMAADVVSENDV
+417 
-429 YIKGKIAS
+429 
-437 VEEAYGT
+437 
-444 QFGNGSFTISDDGT
+444 
-458 SANGFKVWRA
+458 
-468 LYLNNE
+468 
-474 KYQDG
+474 
-479 QTQIKVGDEVVVCGK
+479 
-494 VVNFKGNTPETA
+494 
-506 QGQAYLY
+506 
-513 SLVSSEGGNTG
+513 EGGNTG
-524 GEGGGSVDNPIT
+524 GEGGGSVDTPIT

-544 ASFGLENGTAVPQLT
+544 ASFGLENQEAVTELK
-559 LSDGTTLSF
+559 LSDGTTLTF
-568 DGGGNTNAPK
+568 DGGGNTIPPK
-578 YYTAGTNIRMYPKNT
+578 YYKAGNNIRMYPKNT
-593 MTVKASKKIAAIVI
+593 MTISASKKIAAVVL
-607 NVDKYNGTIC
+607 NVDKYNGDIC
-617 NASGDISAN
+617 NASGDITAN

-631 TSEQVVTIS
+631 TSGQVVTINN
-640 SVNATSTVITNTST
+640 VNANSTVITNTST
-654 TTSTPSQIRWISM
+654 TTSTPSQIRWISL
-667 TIYYVE
+667 TVYYVE

>member
-6 QFLSLAF
+6 QFLALAF

-21 EDVPAPFNIFSEG
+21 EDVPAPYNIFSEG
-34 GGQGASSQLPYTA
+34 AGQGTGSHLPYTV

-66 WTCQYSCAQ
+66 WTCQHSCAQ

-119 YANASELATNYQ
+119 YANASDLATNYQ
-131 VLVSKDYSKENGV
+131 VLVSKDYTKDAGV
-144 AAANWT
+144 AAASWT

-157 QGSDWETWT
+157 QVSDWDTWT
-166 NTGNLNIPAEF
+166 NTGNLNIPAAF
-177 CNTANVTVALRY
+177 CNTANVTIALRY

-205 DQGAGDNGGGSGEE
+205 DQGAGDQGAGDNGGGSGEE

-236 AFKNYTTSGEGAWTI
+236 GFKNYTTSGEGAWTI

-294 IMRYNKGDEN
+294 ILRYNKGDEN

-317 PAEGWTLLVG
+317 PAEGWTLLVD

-335 TTFAKEDV
+335 TTFAKEDI
-343 AIPAAYLGKTIRIA
+343 AIPAAYLGKTVRIA

-369 WEVKNFAIAAGAASG
+369 WEVKNFAIAAGAPG
-384 EGGNTG
+384 
-390 GGSEGV
+390 
-396 ATGDGTLANPF
+396 
-407 NSVAANAYVA
+407 
-417 AMAADVVSENDV
+417 
-429 YIKGKIAS
+429 
-437 VEEAYGT
+437 
-444 QFGNGSFTISDDGT
+444 
-458 SANGFKVWRA
+458 
-468 LYLNNE
+468 
-474 KYQDG
+474 
-479 QTQIKVGDEVVVCGK
+479 
-494 VVNFKGNTPETA
+494 
-506 QGQAYLY
+506 
-513 SLVSSEGGNTG
+513 EGGNTG
-524 GEGGGSVDNPIT
+524 GEGGGSVDTPIT

-544 ASFGLENGTAVPQLT
+544 ASFGMGNGEAVSELK
-559 LSDGTTLSF
+559 LSDGTTLTF
-568 DGGGNTNAPK
+568 DGGGNTSAPK
-578 YYTAGTNIRMYPKNT
+578 YYDGGKNIRMYPKNT
-593 MTVKASKKIAAIVI
+593 MTVKASKKIAAVVL

-617 NASGDISAN
+617 NASGDITAN

-640 SVNATSTVITNTST
+640 NVNATSTVITNTST
-654 TTSTPSQIRWISM
+654 TTSTPSQIRWISL
-667 TIYYVE
+667 TVYYVE

>member
-6 QFLSLAF
+6 QFLALAF

-21 EDVPAPFNIFSEG
+21 EDVPAPYNIFSEG
-34 GGQGASSQLPYTA
+34 AGQGTGSHLPYTV

-66 WTCQYSCAQ
+66 WTCQHSCAQ

-119 YANASELATNYQ
+119 YANASDLATNYQ
-131 VLVSKDYSKENGV
+131 VLVSKDYTKDAGV
-144 AAANWT
+144 AAASWT

-157 QGSDWETWT
+157 QVSDWDTWT
-166 NTGNLNIPAEF
+166 NTGNLNIPAAF
-177 CNTANVTVALRY
+177 CNTANVTIALRY

-205 DQGAGDNGGGSGEE
+205 DQGAGDQGAGDSGGGSGEE

-236 AFKNYTTSGEGAWTI
+236 GFKNYTTSGEGAWTI

-294 IMRYNKGDEN
+294 ILRYNKGDEN
-304 QQVFITDAFNEAA
+304 QQVFITDAFNEAT
-317 PAEGWTLLVG
+317 PAEGWTLLVD

-335 TTFAKEDV
+335 TTFAKEDI
-343 AIPAAYLGKTIRIA
+343 AIPAAYLGKTVRIA

-369 WEVKNFAIAAGAASG
+369 WEVKNFAIAAGAPG
-384 EGGNTG
+384 
-390 GGSEGV
+390 
-396 ATGDGTLANPF
+396 
-407 NSVAANAYVA
+407 
-417 AMAADVVSENDV
+417 
-429 YIKGKIAS
+429 
-437 VEEAYGT
+437 
-444 QFGNGSFTISDDGT
+444 
-458 SANGFKVWRA
+458 
-468 LYLNNE
+468 
-474 KYQDG
+474 
-479 QTQIKVGDEVVVCGK
+479 
-494 VVNFKGNTPETA
+494 
-506 QGQAYLY
+506 
-513 SLVSSEGGNTG
+513 EGGNTG
-524 GEGGGSVDNPIT
+524 GEGGGSVDTPIT

-544 ASFGLENGTAVPQLT
+544 ASFGLENQAAVTELK
-559 LSDGTTLSF
+559 LSDGTTLTF
-568 DGGGNTNAPK
+568 DGGGNSNPPK
-578 YYTAGTNIRMYPKNT
+578 YYNAGNNIRMYPKNT
-593 MTVKASKKIAAIVI
+593 MTISASKKIAAVVL
-607 NVDKYNGTIC
+607 NVDKYNGDIC
-617 NASGDISAN
+617 NASGDITAN

-631 TSEQVVTIS
+631 TSGQVVTINN
-640 SVNATSTVITNTST
+640 VNATSTVITNTST
-654 TTSTPSQIRWISM
+654 TTSTPSQIRWISL
-667 TIYYVE
+667 TVYYVE

>member
-6 QFLSLAF
+6 QFLALAF

-21 EDVPAPFNIFSEG
+21 EDVPAPYNIFSEG
-34 GGQGASSQLPYTA
+34 AGQGTGSHLPYTV

-66 WTCQYSCAQ
+66 WTCQHSCAQ

-119 YANASELATNYQ
+119 YANASDLATNYQ
-131 VLVSKDYSKENGV
+131 VLVSKDYTKDAGV
-144 AAANWT
+144 AAASWT

-157 QGSDWETWT
+157 QVSDWDTWT

-177 CNTANVTVALRY
+177 CNTANVTIALRY

-205 DQGAGDNGGGSGEE
+205 DQGAGDQGAGDNGGGSGEE

-236 AFKNYTTSGEGAWTI
+236 GFKNYTTSGEGAWTI

-283 GQTAVHVSYEY
+283 GQTAVHLSYEY
-294 IMRYNKGDEN
+294 ILRYNKGDEN
-304 QQVFITDAFNEAA
+304 QQVFITDAFNEAT
-317 PAEGWTLLVG
+317 PAEGWTLLVD

-335 TTFAKEDV
+335 TTFAKEDI
-343 AIPAAYLGKTIRIA
+343 AIPAAYLGKTVRIA

-369 WEVKNFAIAAGAASG
+369 WEVKNFAIAAGAPG
-384 EGGNTG
+384 
-390 GGSEGV
+390 
-396 ATGDGTLANPF
+396 
-407 NSVAANAYVA
+407 
-417 AMAADVVSENDV
+417 
-429 YIKGKIAS
+429 
-437 VEEAYGT
+437 
-444 QFGNGSFTISDDGT
+444 
-458 SANGFKVWRA
+458 
-468 LYLNNE
+468 
-474 KYQDG
+474 
-479 QTQIKVGDEVVVCGK
+479 
-494 VVNFKGNTPETA
+494 
-506 QGQAYLY
+506 
-513 SLVSSEGGNTG
+513 EGGNTG
-524 GEGGGSVDNPIT
+524 GEGGGSVDTPIT

-544 ASFGLENGTAVPQLT
+544 ASFGLENQAAVTELK
-559 LSDGTTLSF
+559 LSDGTTLTF
-568 DGGGNTNAPK
+568 DGGGNTNPPK
-578 YYTAGTNIRMYPKNT
+578 YYNAGNNIRMYPKNT
-593 MTVKASKKIAAIVI
+593 MTISASKKIAAIVL

-640 SVNATSTVITNTST
+640 NVNATSTVITNTST
-654 TTSTPSQIRWISM
+654 TTGPKSQIRWVSL
-667 TIYYVE
+667 TVYYVE

>member
-6 QFLSLAF
+6 QFLVLAF

-21 EDVPAPFNIFSEG
+21 EDVPAPYNIFSEG
-34 GGQGASSQLPYTA
+34 AGQGTGSHLPYTV

-66 WTCQYSCAQ
+66 WTCQHSCAQ

-119 YANASELATNYQ
+119 YANASDLATNYQ
-131 VLVSKDYSKENGV
+131 VLVSKDYTKDAGV
-144 AAANWT
+144 AAASWT

-157 QGSDWETWT
+157 QVSDWDTWT
-166 NTGNLNIPAEF
+166 NTGNLNIPAAF
-177 CNTANVTVALRY
+177 CNTANVTIALRY

-205 DQGAGDNGGGSGEE
+205 DQGAGDQGAGDNGGGSGEE

-236 AFKNYTTSGEGAWTI
+236 GFKNYTTSGEGAWTI
-251 DYSTAKATGYDNASK
+251 DYSTAKATGYDNAST

-294 IMRYNKGDEN
+294 ILRYNKGDEN
-304 QQVFITDAFNEAA
+304 QQVFITDAFNEAT
-317 PAEGWTLLVG
+317 PAEGWTLLVD

-335 TTFAKEDV
+335 TTFAKEDI
-343 AIPAAYLGKTIRIA
+343 AIPDAYLGKTIRIA

-369 WEVKNFAIAAGAASG
+369 WEVKNFAIAAGAPG
-384 EGGNTG
+384 
-390 GGSEGV
+390 
-396 ATGDGTLANPF
+396 
-407 NSVAANAYVA
+407 
-417 AMAADVVSENDV
+417 
-429 YIKGKIAS
+429 
-437 VEEAYGT
+437 
-444 QFGNGSFTISDDGT
+444 
-458 SANGFKVWRA
+458 
-468 LYLNNE
+468 
-474 KYQDG
+474 
-479 QTQIKVGDEVVVCGK
+479 
-494 VVNFKGNTPETA
+494 
-506 QGQAYLY
+506 
-513 SLVSSEGGNTG
+513 EGGNTG
-524 GEGGGSVDNPIT
+524 GEGGGSVDTPIT

-544 ASFGLENGTAVPQLT
+544 ASFGLENQAAVTELK
-559 LSDGTTLSF
+559 LSDGTTLTF
-568 DGGGNTNAPK
+568 DGGGNTNPPK
-578 YYTAGTNIRMYPKNT
+578 YYNAGNNIRMYPKNT
-593 MTVKASKKIAAIVI
+593 MTVKASKKIAAIVL

-617 NASGDISAN
+617 NASGDITAN

-631 TSEQVVTIS
+631 TSGQVVTINN
-640 SVNATSTVITNTST
+640 VNANSTVITNTST
-654 TTSTPSQIRWISM
+654 TTSTPSQIRWISL
-667 TIYYVE
+667 TVYYVE

>member
-6 QFLSLAF
+6 QFLALAF

-21 EDVPAPFNIFSEG
+21 EDVPAPYNIFSEG
-34 GGQGASSQLPYTA
+34 AGQGTGSHLPYTV

-66 WTCQYSCAQ
+66 WTCQHSCAQ

-119 YANASELATNYQ
+119 YANASDLATNYQ
-131 VLVSKDYSKENGV
+131 VLVSKDYTKDAGV
-144 AAANWT
+144 AAASWT

-157 QGSDWETWT
+157 QVSDWDTWT

-177 CNTANVTVALRY
+177 CNTANVTIALRY

-205 DQGAGDNGGGSGEE
+205 DQGAGDQGAGDNGGGSGEE

-236 AFKNYTTSGEGAWTI
+236 GFKNYTTSGEGAWTI

-294 IMRYNKGDEN
+294 ILRYNKGDEN

-317 PAEGWTLLVG
+317 PAEGWTLLVD

-335 TTFAKEDV
+335 TTFAKEDI
-343 AIPAAYLGKTIRIA
+343 AIPAAYLGKTVRIA

-369 WEVKNFAIAAGAASG
+369 WEVKNFAIAAGAPG
-384 EGGNTG
+384 
-390 GGSEGV
+390 
-396 ATGDGTLANPF
+396 
-407 NSVAANAYVA
+407 
-417 AMAADVVSENDV
+417 
-429 YIKGKIAS
+429 
-437 VEEAYGT
+437 
-444 QFGNGSFTISDDGT
+444 
-458 SANGFKVWRA
+458 
-468 LYLNNE
+468 
-474 KYQDG
+474 
-479 QTQIKVGDEVVVCGK
+479 
-494 VVNFKGNTPETA
+494 
-506 QGQAYLY
+506 
-513 SLVSSEGGNTG
+513 EGGNTG
-524 GEGGGSVDNPIT
+524 GEGGGSVDTPIT

-544 ASFGLENGTAVPQLT
+544 ASFGMGNGEAVSELK
-559 LSDGTTLSF
+559 LSDGTTLTF
-568 DGGGNTNAPK
+568 DGGGNTSAPK
-578 YYTAGTNIRMYPKNT
+578 YYDGGKNIRMYPKNT
-593 MTVKASKKIAAIVI
+593 MTVKASKKIAAVVL
-607 NVDKYNGTIC
+607 NVDKYNGVIC
-617 NASGDISAN
+617 NASGDIAAN

-631 TSEQVVTIS
+631 TSGQVVTINN
-640 SVNATSTVITNTST
+640 VNANSTVITNTST
-654 TTSTPSQIRWISM
+654 TTSTPSQIRWISL
-667 TIYYVE
+667 TVYYVE

>member
-6 QFLSLAF
+6 QFLALAF

-21 EDVPAPFNIFSEG
+21 EDVPAPYNIFSEG
-34 GGQGASSQLPYTA
+34 AGQGTGSHLPYTV

-66 WTCQYSCAQ
+66 WTCQHSCAQ

-119 YANASELATNYQ
+119 YANASDLATNYQ
-131 VLVSKDYSKENGV
+131 VLVSKDYTKDAGV
-144 AAANWT
+144 AAASWT

-157 QGSDWETWT
+157 QVSDWDTWT
-166 NTGNLNIPAEF
+166 NTGNLNIPAAF
-177 CNTANVTVALRY
+177 CNTANVTIALRY

-205 DQGAGDNGGGSGEE
+205 DQGAGDQGAGDNGGGSGEE

-236 AFKNYTTSGEGAWTI
+236 GFKNYTTSGEGAWTI

-294 IMRYNKGDEN
+294 ILRYNKGDEN
-304 QQVFITDAFNEAA
+304 QQVFITDAFNEAT
-317 PAEGWTLLVG
+317 PAEGWTLLVD

-335 TTFAKEDV
+335 TTFAKEDI
-343 AIPAAYLGKTIRIA
+343 AIPAAYLGKTVRIA

-369 WEVKNFAIAAGAASG
+369 WEVKNFAIAAGAPG
-384 EGGNTG
+384 
-390 GGSEGV
+390 
-396 ATGDGTLANPF
+396 
-407 NSVAANAYVA
+407 
-417 AMAADVVSENDV
+417 
-429 YIKGKIAS
+429 
-437 VEEAYGT
+437 
-444 QFGNGSFTISDDGT
+444 
-458 SANGFKVWRA
+458 
-468 LYLNNE
+468 
-474 KYQDG
+474 
-479 QTQIKVGDEVVVCGK
+479 
-494 VVNFKGNTPETA
+494 
-506 QGQAYLY
+506 
-513 SLVSSEGGNTG
+513 EGGNTG
-524 GEGGGSVDNPIT
+524 GEGGGSVDTPIT

-544 ASFGLENGTAVPQLT
+544 ASFGLENQAAVTELK
-559 LSDGTTLSF
+559 LSDGTTLTF
-568 DGGGNTNAPK
+568 DGGGNTNPPK
-578 YYTAGTNIRMYPKNT
+578 YYNAGNNIRMYPKNT
-593 MTVKASKKIAAIVI
+593 MTVKASKKIAAVVL

-617 NASGDISAN
+617 NASGDITAN

-640 SVNATSTVITNTST
+640 NVNATSTVITNTST
-654 TTSTPSQIRWISM
+654 TTSTPSQIRWISL
-667 TIYYVE
+667 TVYYVE

>member
-6 QFLSLAF
+6 QFLALAF

-21 EDVPAPFNIFSEG
+21 EDVPAPYNIFSEG
-34 GGQGASSQLPYTA
+34 AGQGTGSHLPYTV

-66 WTCQYSCAQ
+66 WTCQHSCAQ

-119 YANASELATNYQ
+119 YANASDLATNYQ
-131 VLVSKDYSKENGV
+131 VLVSKDYTKDAGV
-144 AAANWT
+144 AAASWT

-157 QGSDWETWT
+157 QVSDWDTWT
-166 NTGNLNIPAEF
+166 NTGNLNIPAAF
-177 CNTANVTVALRY
+177 CNTANVTIALRY

-205 DQGAGDNGGGSGEE
+205 DQGAGDQGAGDNGGGSGEE

-236 AFKNYTTSGEGAWTI
+236 GFKNYTTSGEGAWTI

-294 IMRYNKGDEN
+294 ILRYNKGDEN
-304 QQVFITDAFNEAA
+304 QQVFITDAFNEAT
-317 PAEGWTLLVG
+317 PAEGWTLLVD

-335 TTFAKEDV
+335 TTFAKEDI
-343 AIPAAYLGKTIRIA
+343 AIPAAYLGKTVRIA

-369 WEVKNFAIAAGAASG
+369 WEVKNFAIAAGAPG
-384 EGGNTG
+384 
-390 GGSEGV
+390 
-396 ATGDGTLANPF
+396 
-407 NSVAANAYVA
+407 
-417 AMAADVVSENDV
+417 
-429 YIKGKIAS
+429 
-437 VEEAYGT
+437 
-444 QFGNGSFTISDDGT
+444 
-458 SANGFKVWRA
+458 
-468 LYLNNE
+468 
-474 KYQDG
+474 
-479 QTQIKVGDEVVVCGK
+479 
-494 VVNFKGNTPETA
+494 
-506 QGQAYLY
+506 
-513 SLVSSEGGNTG
+513 EGGNTG
-524 GEGGGSVDNPIT
+524 GEGGGSVDTPIT

-544 ASFGLENGTAVPQLT
+544 ASFGMGNGEAVSELK
-559 LSDGTTLSF
+559 LSDGTTLTF
-568 DGGGNTNAPK
+568 DGGGNTSAPK
-578 YYTAGTNIRMYPKNT
+578 YYDGGKNIRMYPKNT
-593 MTVKASKKIAAIVI
+593 MTVKASKKIAAIVL

-617 NASGDISAN
+617 NASGDITAN

-631 TSEQVVTIS
+631 TSGQVVTINN
-640 SVNATSTVITNTST
+640 VNANSTVITNTST
-654 TTSTPSQIRWISM
+654 TTSTPSQIRWISL
-667 TIYYVE
+667 TVYYVE

>member
-6 QFLSLAF
+6 QFLALAF

-21 EDVPAPFNIFSEG
+21 EDVPAPYNIFSEG
-34 GGQGASSQLPYTA
+34 AGQGTGSHLPYTV

-66 WTCQYSCAQ
+66 WTCQHSCAQ

-119 YANASELATNYQ
+119 YANASDLATNYQ
-131 VLVSKDYSKENGV
+131 VLVSKDYTKDAGV
-144 AAANWT
+144 AAASWT

-157 QGSDWETWT
+157 QVSDWDTWT

-177 CNTANVTVALRY
+177 CNTANVTIALRY

-205 DQGAGDNGGGSGEE
+205 DQGAGDQGAGDSGGSGEE

-236 AFKNYTTSGEGAWTI
+236 GFKNYTTSGEGAWTI

-294 IMRYNKGDEN
+294 ILRYNKGDEN
-304 QQVFITDAFNEAA
+304 QQVFITDAFNEAT
-317 PAEGWTLLVG
+317 PAEGWTLLVD

-335 TTFAKEDV
+335 TTFAKEDI
-343 AIPAAYLGKTIRIA
+343 AIPAAYLGKTVRIA

-369 WEVKNFAIAAGAASG
+369 WEVKNFAIAAGAPG
-384 EGGNTG
+384 
-390 GGSEGV
+390 
-396 ATGDGTLANPF
+396 
-407 NSVAANAYVA
+407 
-417 AMAADVVSENDV
+417 
-429 YIKGKIAS
+429 
-437 VEEAYGT
+437 
-444 QFGNGSFTISDDGT
+444 
-458 SANGFKVWRA
+458 
-468 LYLNNE
+468 
-474 KYQDG
+474 
-479 QTQIKVGDEVVVCGK
+479 
-494 VVNFKGNTPETA
+494 
-506 QGQAYLY
+506 
-513 SLVSSEGGNTG
+513 EGGNTG
-524 GEGGGSVDNPIT
+524 GEGGGSVDTPIT

-544 ASFGLENGTAVPQLT
+544 ASFGMGNGEAVSELK
-559 LSDGTTLSF
+559 LSDGTTLTF
-568 DGGGNTNAPK
+568 DGGGNTSAPK
-578 YYTAGTNIRMYPKNT
+578 YYDGGKNIRMYPKNT
-593 MTVKASKKIAAIVI
+593 MTVKASKKIAAVVL
-607 NVDKYNGTIC
+607 NVDKYNGVIC
-617 NASGDISAN
+617 NASGDITAN

-631 TSEQVVTIS
+631 TSGQVVTINN
-640 SVNATSTVITNTST
+640 VNANSTVITNTST
-654 TTSTPSQIRWISM
+654 TTSTPSQIRWISL
-667 TIYYVE
+667 TVYYVE

>member
-6 QFLSLAF
+6 QFLALAF

-21 EDVPAPFNIFSEG
+21 EDVPAPYNIFSEG
-34 GGQGASSQLPYTA
+34 AGQGTGSHLPYTV

-66 WTCQYSCAQ
+66 WTCQHSCAQ

-119 YANASELATNYQ
+119 YANASDLATNYQ
-131 VLVSKDYSKENGV
+131 VLVSKDYTKDAGV
-144 AAANWT
+144 AAASWT

-157 QGSDWETWT
+157 QVSDWDTWT

-177 CNTANVTVALRY
+177 CNTANVTIALRY

-205 DQGAGDNGGGSGEE
+205 DQGAGDQGAGDNGGGSGEE

-236 AFKNYTTSGEGAWTI
+236 GFKNYTTSGEGAWTI
-251 DYSTAKATGYDNASK
+251 DYSTAKATGYDNAST

-294 IMRYNKGDEN
+294 ILRYNKGDEN
-304 QQVFITDAFNEAA
+304 QQVFITDAFNEAT
-317 PAEGWTLLVG
+317 PAEGWTLLVD

-335 TTFAKEDV
+335 TTFAKEDI
-343 AIPAAYLGKTIRIA
+343 AIPAAYLGKTVRIA

-369 WEVKNFAIAAGAASG
+369 WEVKNFAIAAGAPG
-384 EGGNTG
+384 
-390 GGSEGV
+390 
-396 ATGDGTLANPF
+396 
-407 NSVAANAYVA
+407 
-417 AMAADVVSENDV
+417 
-429 YIKGKIAS
+429 
-437 VEEAYGT
+437 
-444 QFGNGSFTISDDGT
+444 
-458 SANGFKVWRA
+458 
-468 LYLNNE
+468 
-474 KYQDG
+474 
-479 QTQIKVGDEVVVCGK
+479 
-494 VVNFKGNTPETA
+494 
-506 QGQAYLY
+506 
-513 SLVSSEGGNTG
+513 EGGNTG
-524 GEGGGSVDNPIT
+524 GEGGGSVDTPIT

-544 ASFGLENGTAVPQLT
+544 ASFGLENQAAVTELK
-559 LSDGTTLSF
+559 LSDGTTLTF
-568 DGGGNTNAPK
+568 DGGGGTHAPK
-578 YYTAGTNIRMYPKNT
+578 YYTYTAGANIRMYPKNT
-593 MTVKASKKIAAIVI
+593 MTVKASKKIAAIVL

-617 NASGDISAN
+617 NASGDITAN

-631 TSEQVVTIS
+631 TSGQVVTINN
-640 SVNATSTVITNTST
+640 VNATSTVITNTST
-654 TTSTPSQIRWISM
+654 TTSTPSQIRWISL
-667 TIYYVE
+667 TVYYVE

>member
-6 QFLSLAF
+6 QFLALAF

-21 EDVPAPFNIFSEG
+21 EDVPAPYNIFSEG
-34 GGQGASSQLPYTA
+34 AGQGTGSHLPYTV

-66 WTCQYSCAQ
+66 WTCQHSCAQ

-119 YANASELATNYQ
+119 YANASDLATNYQ
-131 VLVSKDYSKENGV
+131 VLVSKDYTKDAGV
-144 AAANWT
+144 AAASWT

-157 QGSDWETWT
+157 QVSDWDTWT

-177 CNTANVTVALRY
+177 CNTVNVTIALRY

-205 DQGAGDNGGGSGEE
+205 DQGAGDQGAGDNGGGSGEE

-236 AFKNYTTSGEGAWTI
+236 GFKNYTTSGEGAWTI

-294 IMRYNKGDEN
+294 ILRYNKGDEN
-304 QQVFITDAFNEAA
+304 QQVFITDAFNEAN
-317 PAEGWTLLVG
+317 PAEGWTLLVD

-335 TTFAKEDV
+335 TTFAKEDI
-343 AIPAAYLGKTIRIA
+343 AIPAAYLGKTVRIA

-369 WEVKNFAIAAGAASG
+369 WEVKNFAIAAGAPG
-384 EGGNTG
+384 
-390 GGSEGV
+390 
-396 ATGDGTLANPF
+396 
-407 NSVAANAYVA
+407 
-417 AMAADVVSENDV
+417 
-429 YIKGKIAS
+429 
-437 VEEAYGT
+437 
-444 QFGNGSFTISDDGT
+444 
-458 SANGFKVWRA
+458 
-468 LYLNNE
+468 
-474 KYQDG
+474 
-479 QTQIKVGDEVVVCGK
+479 
-494 VVNFKGNTPETA
+494 
-506 QGQAYLY
+506 
-513 SLVSSEGGNTG
+513 EGGNTG
-524 GEGGGSVDNPIT
+524 GEGGGSVDTPIT

-544 ASFGLENGTAVPQLT
+544 ASFGLENQAAVTELK
-559 LSDGTTLSF
+559 LSDGTTLTF
-568 DGGGNTNAPK
+568 DGGGNTNPPK
-578 YYTAGTNIRMYPKNT
+578 YYNAGNNIRMYPKNT
-593 MTVKASKKIAAIVI
+593 MTVKASKKIAAIVL

-617 NASGDISAN
+617 NASGDITAN

-631 TSEQVVTIS
+631 TSGQVVTINN
-640 SVNATSTVITNTST
+640 VNANSTVITNTST
-654 TTSTPSQIRWISM
+654 TTSTPSQIRWISL
-667 TIYYVE
+667 TVYYVE

>member
-6 QFLSLAF
+6 QFLALAF

-21 EDVPAPFNIFSEG
+21 EDVPAPYNIFSEG
-34 GGQGASSQLPYTA
+34 AGQGTGSHLPYTV

-66 WTCQYSCAQ
+66 WTCQHSCAQ

-119 YANASELATNYQ
+119 YANASDLATNYQ
-131 VLVSKDYSKENGV
+131 VLVSKDYTKDAGV
-144 AAANWT
+144 AAASWT

-157 QGSDWETWT
+157 QVSDWDTWT
-166 NTGNLNIPAEF
+166 NTGNLNIPAAF
-177 CNTANVTVALRY
+177 CNTANVTIALRY

-205 DQGAGDNGGGSGEE
+205 DQGAGDQGAGDNGGGSGEE
-219 GGVKTLP
+219 SGVKTLP

-236 AFKNYTTSGEGAWTI
+236 GFKNYTTSGEGAWTI

-294 IMRYNKGDEN
+294 ILRYNKGDEN
-304 QQVFITDAFNEAA
+304 QQVFITDAFNEAT
-317 PAEGWTLLVG
+317 PAEGWTLLVD

-335 TTFAKEDV
+335 TTFAKEDI
-343 AIPAAYLGKTIRIA
+343 AIPAAYLGKTVRIA

-369 WEVKNFAIAAGAASG
+369 WEVKNFAIAAGAPG
-384 EGGNTG
+384 
-390 GGSEGV
+390 
-396 ATGDGTLANPF
+396 
-407 NSVAANAYVA
+407 
-417 AMAADVVSENDV
+417 
-429 YIKGKIAS
+429 
-437 VEEAYGT
+437 
-444 QFGNGSFTISDDGT
+444 
-458 SANGFKVWRA
+458 
-468 LYLNNE
+468 
-474 KYQDG
+474 
-479 QTQIKVGDEVVVCGK
+479 
-494 VVNFKGNTPETA
+494 
-506 QGQAYLY
+506 
-513 SLVSSEGGNTG
+513 EGGNTG
-524 GEGGGSVDNPIT
+524 GEGGGSVDTPIT

-544 ASFGLENGTAVPQLT
+544 ASFGLENQAAVTELK
-559 LSDGTTLSF
+559 LSDGTTLTF
-568 DGGGNTNAPK
+568 DGGGNTSAPK
-578 YYTAGTNIRMYPKNT
+578 YYDGGKNIRMYPKNT
-593 MTVKASKKIAAIVI
+593 MTVKASKKIAAVVL
-607 NVDKYNGTIC
+607 NVDKYNGVIC
-617 NASGDISAN
+617 NASGDIAAN

-631 TSEQVVTIS
+631 TSGQVVTINN
-640 SVNATSTVITNTST
+640 VNANSTVITNTST
-654 TTSTPSQIRWISM
+654 TTSTPSQIRWISL
-667 TIYYVE
+667 TVYYVE

>member
-6 QFLSLAF
+6 QFLALAF

-21 EDVPAPFNIFSEG
+21 EDVPAPYNIFSEG
-34 GGQGASSQLPYTA
+34 AGQGTGSHLPYTV

-66 WTCQYSCAQ
+66 WTCQHSCAQ

-119 YANASELATNYQ
+119 YANASDLATNYQ
-131 VLVSKDYSKENGV
+131 VLVSKDYTKDAGV
-144 AAANWT
+144 AAASWT

-157 QGSDWETWT
+157 QVSDWDTWT
-166 NTGNLNIPAEF
+166 NTGNLNIPAAF
-177 CNTANVTVALRY
+177 CNTANVTIALRY

-205 DQGAGDNGGGSGEE
+205 DQGAGDQGAGDNGGGSGEE

-236 AFKNYTTSGEGAWTI
+236 GFKNYTTSGEGAWTI
-251 DYSTAKATGYDNASK
+251 DYSTAKATGYDNAST

-294 IMRYNKGDEN
+294 ILRYNKGDEN
-304 QQVFITDAFNEAA
+304 QQVFITDAFNEAN
-317 PAEGWTLLVG
+317 PAEGWTLLVD

-335 TTFAKEDV
+335 TTFAKEDI
-343 AIPAAYLGKTIRIA
+343 AIPAAYLGKTVRIA

-369 WEVKNFAIAAGAASG
+369 WEVKNFAIAAGAPG
-384 EGGNTG
+384 
-390 GGSEGV
+390 
-396 ATGDGTLANPF
+396 
-407 NSVAANAYVA
+407 
-417 AMAADVVSENDV
+417 
-429 YIKGKIAS
+429 
-437 VEEAYGT
+437 
-444 QFGNGSFTISDDGT
+444 
-458 SANGFKVWRA
+458 
-468 LYLNNE
+468 
-474 KYQDG
+474 
-479 QTQIKVGDEVVVCGK
+479 
-494 VVNFKGNTPETA
+494 
-506 QGQAYLY
+506 
-513 SLVSSEGGNTG
+513 EGGNTG
-524 GEGGGSVDNPIT
+524 GEGGGSVDTPIT

-544 ASFGLENGTAVPQLT
+544 ASFGLENQAAVTELK
-559 LSDGTTLSF
+559 LSDGTTLTF
-568 DGGGNTNAPK
+568 DGGGNTNPPK
-578 YYTAGTNIRMYPKNT
+578 YYNAGNNIRMYPKNT
-593 MTVKASKKIAAIVI
+593 MTISASKKIAAIVL

-617 NASGDISAN
+617 NASGDIAAN

-631 TSEQVVTIS
+631 TSGQVVTINN
-640 SVNATSTVITNTST
+640 VNATSTVITNTST
-654 TTSTPSQIRWISM
+654 TTGPQSQLRWVSM

>member
-6 QFLSLAF
+6 QFLALAF

-21 EDVPAPFNIFSEG
+21 EDVPAPYNIFSEG
-34 GGQGASSQLPYTA
+34 AGQGTGSHLPYTV

-66 WTCQYSCAQ
+66 WTCQHSCAQ

-119 YANASELATNYQ
+119 YANASDLATNYQ
-131 VLVSKDYSKENGV
+131 VLVSKDYTKDAGV
-144 AAANWT
+144 AAASWT

-157 QGSDWETWT
+157 QVSDWDTWT

-177 CNTANVTVALRY
+177 CNTANVTIALRY

-205 DQGAGDNGGGSGEE
+205 DQGAGDQGAGDNGGGSGEE

-236 AFKNYTTSGEGAWTI
+236 GFKNYTTSGEGAWTI

-294 IMRYNKGDEN
+294 ILRYNKGDEN
-304 QQVFITDAFNEAA
+304 QQVFITDAFNEAT
-317 PAEGWTLLVG
+317 PAEGWTLLVD

-335 TTFAKEDV
+335 TTFAKEDI
-343 AIPAAYLGKTIRIA
+343 AIPAAYLGKTVRIA

-369 WEVKNFAIAAGAASG
+369 WEVKNFAIAAGAPG
-384 EGGNTG
+384 
-390 GGSEGV
+390 
-396 ATGDGTLANPF
+396 
-407 NSVAANAYVA
+407 
-417 AMAADVVSENDV
+417 
-429 YIKGKIAS
+429 
-437 VEEAYGT
+437 
-444 QFGNGSFTISDDGT
+444 
-458 SANGFKVWRA
+458 
-468 LYLNNE
+468 
-474 KYQDG
+474 
-479 QTQIKVGDEVVVCGK
+479 
-494 VVNFKGNTPETA
+494 
-506 QGQAYLY
+506 
-513 SLVSSEGGNTG
+513 EGGNTG
-524 GEGGGSVDNPIT
+524 GEGGGSVDTPIT

-544 ASFGLENGTAVPQLT
+544 ASFGLENQAAVTELK
-559 LSDGTTLSF
+559 LSDGTTLTF
-568 DGGGNTNAPK
+568 DGGGNTNPPK
-578 YYTAGTNIRMYPKNT
+578 YYNAGNNIRMYPKNT
-593 MTVKASKKIAAIVI
+593 MTVKASKKIAAIVL

-631 TSEQVVTIS
+631 TSGQVVTINN
-640 SVNATSTVITNTST
+640 VNATSTVITNTST
-654 TTSTPSQIRWISM
+654 TTSTPSQIRWISL
-667 TIYYVE
+667 TVYYVE

>member
-6 QFLSLAF
+6 QFLALAF
-13 AALCFTAC
+13 AALFFTAC
-21 EDVPAPFNIFSEG
+21 EDVPAPYNIFSEG
-34 GGQGASSQLPYTA
+34 AGQGTGSHLPYTV

-66 WTCQYSCAQ
+66 WTCQHSCAQ

-119 YANASELATNYQ
+119 YANASDLATNYQ
-131 VLVSKDYSKENGV
+131 VLVSKDYTKDAGV
-144 AAANWT
+144 AAASWT

-157 QGSDWETWT
+157 QVSDWDTWT

-177 CNTANVTVALRY
+177 CNTANVTIALRY

-205 DQGAGDNGGGSGEE
+205 DQGAGDQGAGDNGGGSGEE

-236 AFKNYTTSGEGAWTI
+236 GFKNYTTSGEGAWTI

-294 IMRYNKGDEN
+294 ILRYNKGDEN
-304 QQVFITDAFNEAA
+304 QQVFITDAFNEAT
-317 PAEGWTLLVG
+317 PAEGWTLLVD

-335 TTFAKEDV
+335 TTFAKEDI
-343 AIPAAYLGKTIRIA
+343 AIPAAYLGKTVRIA

-369 WEVKNFAIAAGAASG
+369 WEVKNFAIAAGAPG
-384 EGGNTG
+384 
-390 GGSEGV
+390 
-396 ATGDGTLANPF
+396 
-407 NSVAANAYVA
+407 
-417 AMAADVVSENDV
+417 
-429 YIKGKIAS
+429 
-437 VEEAYGT
+437 
-444 QFGNGSFTISDDGT
+444 
-458 SANGFKVWRA
+458 
-468 LYLNNE
+468 
-474 KYQDG
+474 
-479 QTQIKVGDEVVVCGK
+479 
-494 VVNFKGNTPETA
+494 
-506 QGQAYLY
+506 
-513 SLVSSEGGNTG
+513 EGGNTG
-524 GEGGGSVDNPIT
+524 GEGGGSVDTPIT

-544 ASFGLENGTAVPQLT
+544 ASFGLENQAAVTELK
-559 LSDGTTLSF
+559 LSDGTTLTF
-568 DGGGNTNAPK
+568 DGGGNTNPPK
-578 YYTAGTNIRMYPKNT
+578 YYNAGNNIRMYPKNT
-593 MTVKASKKIAAIVI
+593 MTVKASKKIAAIVL

-617 NASGDISAN
+617 NASGDITAN

-631 TSEQVVTIS
+631 TSGQVVTINN
-640 SVNATSTVITNTST
+640 VNANSTVITNTST
-654 TTSTPSQIRWISM
+654 TTSTPSQIRWISL
-667 TIYYVE
+667 TVYYVE

>member
-6 QFLSLAF
+6 QFLALAF

-21 EDVPAPFNIFSEG
+21 EDVPAPYNIFSEG
-34 GGQGASSQLPYTA
+34 AGQGTGSHLPYTV

-66 WTCQYSCAQ
+66 WTCQHSCAQ

-119 YANASELATNYQ
+119 YANASDLATNYQ
-131 VLVSKDYSKENGV
+131 VLVSKDYTKDAGV
-144 AAANWT
+144 AAASWT

-157 QGSDWETWT
+157 QVSDWDTWT
-166 NTGNLNIPAEF
+166 NTGNLNIPAAF
-177 CNTANVTVALRY
+177 CNTANVTIALRY

-205 DQGAGDNGGGSGEE
+205 DQGAGDQGAGDNGGGSGEE

-236 AFKNYTTSGEGAWTI
+236 GFKNYTTSGEGAWTI

-294 IMRYNKGDEN
+294 ILRYNKGDEN
-304 QQVFITDAFNEAA
+304 QQVFITDAFNEAN
-317 PAEGWTLLVG
+317 PAEGWTLLVD

-335 TTFAKEDV
+335 TTFAKEDI

-369 WEVKNFAIAAGAASG
+369 WEVKNFAIAAGAPG
-384 EGGNTG
+384 
-390 GGSEGV
+390 
-396 ATGDGTLANPF
+396 
-407 NSVAANAYVA
+407 
-417 AMAADVVSENDV
+417 
-429 YIKGKIAS
+429 
-437 VEEAYGT
+437 
-444 QFGNGSFTISDDGT
+444 
-458 SANGFKVWRA
+458 
-468 LYLNNE
+468 
-474 KYQDG
+474 
-479 QTQIKVGDEVVVCGK
+479 
-494 VVNFKGNTPETA
+494 
-506 QGQAYLY
+506 
-513 SLVSSEGGNTG
+513 EGGNTG
-524 GEGGGSVDNPIT
+524 GEGGGSVDTPIT

-544 ASFGLENGTAVPQLT
+544 ASFGLENQAAVTELK
-559 LSDGTTLSF
+559 LSDGTTLTF
-568 DGGGNTNAPK
+568 DGGGNTNPPK
-578 YYTAGTNIRMYPKNT
+578 YYNAGNNIRMYPKNT
-593 MTVKASKKIAAIVI
+593 MTVKASKKIAAIVL

-617 NASGDISAN
+617 NASGDITAN

-631 TSEQVVTIS
+631 TSGQVVTINN
-640 SVNATSTVITNTST
+640 VNANSTVITNTST
-654 TTSTPSQIRWISM
+654 TTSTPSQIRWISL
-667 TIYYVE
+667 TVYYVE

>member
-6 QFLSLAF
+6 QFFALAF

-21 EDVPAPFNIFSEG
+21 EDVPAPYNIFSEG
-34 GGQGASSQLPYTA
+34 AGQGTGSHLPYTV

-66 WTCQYSCAQ
+66 WTCQHSCAQ

-119 YANASELATNYQ
+119 YANASDLATNYQ
-131 VLVSKDYSKENGV
+131 VLVSKDYTKDAGV
-144 AAANWT
+144 AAASWT

-157 QGSDWETWT
+157 QVSDWDTWT

-177 CNTANVTVALRY
+177 CNTANVTIALRY

-205 DQGAGDNGGGSGEE
+205 DQGAGDQGAGDSGGGSGEE

-236 AFKNYTTSGEGAWTI
+236 GFKNYTTSGEGAWTI

-294 IMRYNKGDEN
+294 ILRYNKGDEN
-304 QQVFITDAFNEAA
+304 QQVFITDAFNEAN
-317 PAEGWTLLVG
+317 PAEGWTLLVD

-335 TTFAKEDV
+335 TTFAKEDI
-343 AIPAAYLGKTIRIA
+343 AIPAAYLGKTVRIA

-369 WEVKNFAIAAGAASG
+369 WEVKNFAIAAGAPG
-384 EGGNTG
+384 
-390 GGSEGV
+390 
-396 ATGDGTLANPF
+396 
-407 NSVAANAYVA
+407 
-417 AMAADVVSENDV
+417 
-429 YIKGKIAS
+429 
-437 VEEAYGT
+437 
-444 QFGNGSFTISDDGT
+444 
-458 SANGFKVWRA
+458 
-468 LYLNNE
+468 
-474 KYQDG
+474 
-479 QTQIKVGDEVVVCGK
+479 
-494 VVNFKGNTPETA
+494 
-506 QGQAYLY
+506 
-513 SLVSSEGGNTG
+513 EGGNTG
-524 GEGGGSVDNPIT
+524 GEGGGTVDTPIT

-544 ASFGLENGTAVPQLT
+544 ASFGLENQAAVTELK
-559 LSDGTTLSF
+559 LSDGTTLTF
-568 DGGGNTNAPK
+568 DGGGNTNPPK
-578 YYTAGTNIRMYPKNT
+578 YYNAGNNIRMYPKNT
-593 MTVKASKKIAAIVI
+593 MTVKASKKIAAIVL

-617 NASGDISAN
+617 NASGDITAN

-631 TSEQVVTIS
+631 TSGQVVTINN
-640 SVNATSTVITNTST
+640 VNANSTVITNTST
-654 TTSTPSQIRWISM
+654 TTSTPSQIRWISL
-667 TIYYVE
+667 TVYYVE

>member
-6 QFLSLAF
+6 QFLALAF

-21 EDVPAPFNIFSEG
+21 EDVPAPYNIFSEG
-34 GGQGASSQLPYTA
+34 AGQGTGSHLPYTV

-66 WTCQYSCAQ
+66 WTCQHSCAQ

-119 YANASELATNYQ
+119 YANASDLATNYQ
-131 VLVSKDYSKENGV
+131 VLVSKDYTKDAGV
-144 AAANWT
+144 AAASWT

-157 QGSDWETWT
+157 QVSDWDTWT

-177 CNTANVTVALRY
+177 CNTANVTIALRY

-205 DQGAGDNGGGSGEE
+205 DQGAGDQGAGDNGGGSGEE

-236 AFKNYTTSGEGAWTI
+236 GFKNYTTSGEGAWTI

-294 IMRYNKGDEN
+294 ILRYNKGDEN
-304 QQVFITDAFNEAA
+304 QQVFITDAFNEAT
-317 PAEGWTLLVG
+317 PAEGWTLLVD

-335 TTFAKEDV
+335 TTFAKEDI
-343 AIPAAYLGKTIRIA
+343 AIPAAYLGKTVRIA

-369 WEVKNFAIAAGAASG
+369 WEVKNFAIAAGAPG
-384 EGGNTG
+384 
-390 GGSEGV
+390 
-396 ATGDGTLANPF
+396 
-407 NSVAANAYVA
+407 
-417 AMAADVVSENDV
+417 
-429 YIKGKIAS
+429 
-437 VEEAYGT
+437 
-444 QFGNGSFTISDDGT
+444 
-458 SANGFKVWRA
+458 
-468 LYLNNE
+468 
-474 KYQDG
+474 
-479 QTQIKVGDEVVVCGK
+479 
-494 VVNFKGNTPETA
+494 
-506 QGQAYLY
+506 
-513 SLVSSEGGNTG
+513 EGGNTG
-524 GEGGGSVDNPIT
+524 GEGGGTVDTPIT

-544 ASFGLENGTAVPQLT
+544 ASFGLENQAAVTELK
-559 LSDGTTLSF
+559 LSDGTTLTF
-568 DGGGNTNAPK
+568 DGGGNTNPPK
-578 YYTAGTNIRMYPKNT
+578 YYNAGNNIRMYPKNT
-593 MTVKASKKIAAIVI
+593 MTVKASKKIAAIVL

-631 TSEQVVTIS
+631 TSEQVVTINN
-640 SVNATSTVITNTST
+640 VNATSTVITNTST
-654 TTSTPSQIRWISM
+654 TTSTPSQIRWISL
-667 TIYYVE
+667 TVYYVE